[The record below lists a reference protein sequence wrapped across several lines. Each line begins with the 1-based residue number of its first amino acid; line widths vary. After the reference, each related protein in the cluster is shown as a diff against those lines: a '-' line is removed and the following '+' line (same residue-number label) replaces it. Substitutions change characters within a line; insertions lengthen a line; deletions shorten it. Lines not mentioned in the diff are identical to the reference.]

1 MKRILK
7 YLKPY
12 TLAIICVVILVF
24 FQSQSELALPDYMS
38 NIVTYGIQFGGIE
51 DTNVMA
57 LTKDTYQKVIL
68 LSGDE
73 NIQEAFE
80 KIEVNSNSKL
90 IEKYPL
96 LSQEDIYVKKEH
108 VNVDLTDELFIIS
121 ALNNYAIELP
131 ANTTIEQLLQDEQ
144 TKDLIITKI
153 HEATSNL
160 TTENIQQVS
169 LMAVKNEYQLLG
181 MNTFAIQMNY
191 ILKEGGYMLLI
202 ALLCS
207 ACAIGGGYLS
217 SKVAI
222 SSTKKLRKD
231 VFEKV
236 QNFSTNE
243 YSKFSCA
250 SLITRTTN
258 DIQQV
263 QQIIQMM
270 LRIVLFAPMM
280 GIGSL
285 IKVFRYPQ
293 MLWILAV
300 CIIIIITIFVITF
313 TITMPK
319 FSKIQKTVDKINL
332 ILREFLDGMLVIR
345 AFNTQKY
352 EEERFN
358 EANKDITK
366 LNLFV
371 NRVMSSVMPL
381 ITFVMNGVTVVI
393 VWVAAT
399 QIDKGV
405 MEIGSMLAFIQYAMH
420 VLMSF
425 MIVAMISIMIPRSA
439 ISAKRIFEVLDTDLS
454 IVDPL
459 EPKVL
464 SDNNQIIFDHVSFK
478 YPNAQEDVLTD
489 INFTADPGETIAFI
503 GSTGSGKSTLI
514 NLIPRFY
521 DVTCG
526 SITIGGIDI
535 RDIKQE
541 DLRAKIGYVPQ
552 KGILFSGDI
561 ESNLR
566 FADENA
572 SMENINTAIEVS
584 QSKEFIDN
592 KPEGIKYSIAQGGT
606 NVSGGQK
613 QRLSIARAITKQP
626 AIYIFDDSF
635 SALDYKTDAALRQAL
650 QKLVDKTNAM
660 VFIVAQR
667 ISTIMH
673 ADKIIVLD
681 EGKMVG
687 IGKHEELLE
696 NCPVYKE
703 IALSQLSK
711 EELA

>member
-1 MKRILK
+1 MKRIIK

-12 TLAIICVVILVF
+12 TLAIICVIILVF
-24 FQSQSELALPDYMS
+24 FQSQSELALPDRMS

-57 LTKDTYQKVIL
+57 LTADTYQKVIL
-68 LSGDE
+68 LSDDE
-73 NIQEAFE
+73 NISEAFDKVE
-80 KIEVNSNSKL
+80 ANSNSKL

-96 LSQEDIYVKKEH
+96 LSIEDIYIRKDNI
-108 VNVDLTDELFIIS
+108 NVDLTDELFIIS
-121 ALNNYAIELP
+121 ALNNYPQDNIY
-131 ANTTIEQLLQDEQ
+131 QLLQDEQ
-144 TKDLIITKI
+144 TKQKIINDI
-153 HEATSNL
+153 LEASSNL
-160 TTENIQQVS
+160 TSDNIKQVA
-169 LMAVKNEYQLLG
+169 LMYIQHEYQLLG
-181 MNTFAIQMNY
+181 MNTFAIQMGY

-207 ACAIGGGYLS
+207 ICAIGGGYLS
-217 SKVAI
+217 SRVAI

-236 QNFSTNE
+236 QSFSTSE

-263 QQIIQMM
+263 QQIIQML

-293 MLWILAV
+293 MLWILALCIV
-300 CIIIIITIFVITF
+300 IIILVFIMTF
-313 TITMPK
+313 ALTMPK

-352 EEERFN
+352 EEERFD
-358 EANKDITK
+358 EANKAITS

-381 ITFVMNGVTVVI
+381 ITFIMNAITIII

-439 ISAKRIFEVLDTDLS
+439 ISAKRIFEVLDTELS
-454 IVDPL
+454 IKDPK
-459 EPKVL
+459 EPKHL
-464 SDNNQIIFDHVSFK
+464 NDNKQIIFDHVSFK
-478 YPNAQEDVLTD
+478 YPNAQDEVLSD
-489 INFTADPGETIAFI
+489 ISFTVDPGETIAFI

-514 NLIPRFY
+514 NLLPRFY
-521 DVTCG
+521 DVTSG
-526 SITIGGIDI
+526 AITIGGIN
-535 RDIKQE
+535 IKDVSQKE
-541 DLRAKIGYVPQ
+541 LRSRIGYIPQ
-552 KGILFSGDI
+552 KAILFSGDI

-572 SMENINTAIEVS
+572 SMDNINTAIEVS
-584 QSKEFIDN
+584 QSKEFIDS
-592 KPEGIKYSIAQGGT
+592 KKEGIKYNIAQGGT

-626 AIYIFDDSF
+626 DIYIFDDSF
-635 SALDYKTDAALRQAL
+635 SALDYKTDVALRQAL
-650 QKLVDKTNAM
+650 NKLVEQSHAM

-681 EGKMVG
+681 EGKMAG
-687 IGKHEELLE
+687 IGTHEQLLK

-703 IALSQLSK
+703 IALSQLSL
-711 EELA
+711 EELE

>member
-1 MKRILK
+1 MKRIIK

-12 TLAIICVVILVF
+12 TLAIICVIILVF
-24 FQSQSELALPDYMS
+24 FQSQSELALPDRMS

-57 LTKDTYQKVIL
+57 LTADTYQKVIL
-68 LSGDE
+68 LSDDE
-73 NIQEAFE
+73 NISEAFDKVE
-80 KIEVNSNSKL
+80 ANSNSKL

-96 LSQEDIYVKKEH
+96 LSIEDIYIRKDNI
-108 VNVDLTDELFIIS
+108 NVDLTDELFIIS
-121 ALNNYAIELP
+121 ALNNYPQDNIY
-131 ANTTIEQLLQDEQ
+131 QLLQDEQ
-144 TKDLIITKI
+144 TKQKIINDI
-153 HEATSNL
+153 HEASSNL
-160 TTENIQQVS
+160 TSDNIKQVA
-169 LMAVKNEYQLLG
+169 LMYIQHEYQLLG
-181 MNTFAIQMNY
+181 MNTFAIQMGY

-207 ACAIGGGYLS
+207 MCAIGGGYLS

-222 SSTKKLRKD
+222 ASTKKLRKD

-236 QNFSTNE
+236 QSFSTSE

-263 QQIIQMM
+263 QQIIQML

-293 MLWILAV
+293 MLWILALCIV
-300 CIIIIITIFVITF
+300 IIILVFIMTF
-313 TITMPK
+313 ALTMPK

-345 AFNTQKY
+345 AFNTQEY
-352 EEERFN
+352 EEERFD
-358 EANKDITK
+358 EANKAITS

-381 ITFVMNGVTVVI
+381 ITFIMNAITVII

-439 ISAKRIFEVLDTDLS
+439 ISAKRIFEVLDTELS
-454 IVDPL
+454 IKDPK
-459 EPKVL
+459 EPKHL
-464 SDNNQIIFDHVSFK
+464 NDNKQIIFDHVSFK
-478 YPNAQEDVLTD
+478 YPNAQDEVLSD
-489 INFTADPGETIAFI
+489 ISFTVDPGETIAFI

-514 NLIPRFY
+514 NLLPRFY
-521 DVTCG
+521 DVTSG
-526 SITIGGIDI
+526 AITIVGIN
-535 RDIKQE
+535 IKDVSQKE
-541 DLRAKIGYVPQ
+541 LRSRIGYIPH
-552 KGILFSGDI
+552 KAILFSGDI

-572 SMENINTAIEVS
+572 SMDNINTAIEV
-584 QSKEFIDN
+584 
-592 KPEGIKYSIAQGGT
+592 
-606 NVSGGQK
+606 
-613 QRLSIARAITKQP
+613 
-626 AIYIFDDSF
+626 
-635 SALDYKTDAALRQAL
+635 
-650 QKLVDKTNAM
+650 
-660 VFIVAQR
+660 
-667 ISTIMH
+667 
-673 ADKIIVLD
+673 
-681 EGKMVG
+681 
-687 IGKHEELLE
+687 
-696 NCPVYKE
+696 
-703 IALSQLSK
+703 
-711 EELA
+711 

>member
-1 MKRILK
+1 MKRIIK

-12 TLAIICVVILVF
+12 TLAIICVIILVF
-24 FQSQSELALPDYMS
+24 FQSQSELALPDRMS

-57 LTKDTYQKVIL
+57 LTADTYQKVIL
-68 LSGDE
+68 LSDDE
-73 NIQEAFE
+73 NISEAFV
-80 KIEVNSNSKL
+80 KVQANSNSKL

-96 LSQEDIYVKKEH
+96 LSIEDIYVRKDNI
-108 VNVDLTDELFIIS
+108 NVDLTDELFIIS
-121 ALNNYAIELP
+121 ALNNYPQDNIY
-131 ANTTIEQLLQDEQ
+131 QLLQDEQ
-144 TKDLIITKI
+144 TKQKIINDI
-153 HEATSNL
+153 YEQSSNL
-160 TTENIQQVS
+160 TNDNIKQVA
-169 LMAVKNEYQLLG
+169 LMYIQHEYQLLG
-181 MNTFAIQMNY
+181 MNTFAIQMGY

-207 ACAIGGGYLS
+207 MCAIGGGYLS

-222 SSTKKLRKD
+222 ASTKKLRKD

-236 QNFSTNE
+236 QSFSTSE

-263 QQIIQMM
+263 QQIIQML

-293 MLWILAV
+293 MLWILALCIV
-300 CIIIIITIFVITF
+300 IIILVFIMTF
-313 TITMPK
+313 ALTMPK

-352 EEERFN
+352 EEERFD
-358 EANKDITK
+358 EANKTITS

-381 ITFVMNGVTVVI
+381 ITFIMNAITVII

-439 ISAKRIFEVLDTDLS
+439 ISAKRIFEVLDTELS
-454 IVDPL
+454 ITDPK
-459 EPKVL
+459 EPKHL
-464 SDNNQIIFDHVSFK
+464 NDNKQIIFDHVSFK
-478 YPNAQEDVLTD
+478 YPNAQDEVLSD
-489 INFTADPGETIAFI
+489 ISFTVDPGETIAFI

-514 NLIPRFY
+514 NLLPRFY
-521 DVTCG
+521 DVTSG
-526 SITIGGIDI
+526 AITIGGIN
-535 RDIKQE
+535 IKDVSQKE
-541 DLRAKIGYVPQ
+541 LRSRIGYIPQ
-552 KGILFSGDI
+552 KAILFSGDI

-572 SMENINTAIEVS
+572 SMDNINTAIEVS
-584 QSKEFIDN
+584 QSKEFIDS
-592 KPEGIKYSIAQGGT
+592 KKEGIKYNIAQGGT

-626 AIYIFDDSF
+626 DIYIFDDSF
-635 SALDYKTDAALRQAL
+635 SALDYKTDVALRQAL
-650 QKLVDKTNAM
+650 NKLVEQSHAM

-681 EGKMVG
+681 EGKMAG
-687 IGKHEELLE
+687 IGTHEQLLK

-703 IALSQLSK
+703 IALSQLSL
-711 EELA
+711 EELE

>member
-1 MKRILK
+1 MKRIIK

-12 TLAIICVVILVF
+12 TLAIICVIILVF
-24 FQSQSELALPDYMS
+24 FQSQSELALPDRMS

-57 LTKDTYQKVIL
+57 LTADTYQKVIL
-68 LSGDE
+68 LSDDE
-73 NIQEAFE
+73 NISEAFV
-80 KIEVNSNSKL
+80 KVQANSNSKL

-96 LSQEDIYVKKEH
+96 LSIEDIYIRKDNI
-108 VNVDLTDELFIIS
+108 NVDLTDELFIIS
-121 ALNNYAIELP
+121 ALNNYPQDNIY
-131 ANTTIEQLLQDEQ
+131 QLLQDEQ
-144 TKDLIITKI
+144 TKQKIINDI
-153 HEATSNL
+153 YEQSSNL
-160 TTENIQQVS
+160 TNDNIKQVA
-169 LMAVKNEYQLLG
+169 LMYIQHEYQLLG
-181 MNTFAIQMNY
+181 MNTFAIQMGY

-207 ACAIGGGYLS
+207 MCAIGGGYLS

-222 SSTKKLRKD
+222 ASTKKLRKD

-236 QNFSTNE
+236 QSFSTSE

-263 QQIIQMM
+263 QQIIQML

-293 MLWILAV
+293 MLWILALCIV
-300 CIIIIITIFVITF
+300 IIILVFIMTF
-313 TITMPK
+313 ALTMPK

-345 AFNTQKY
+345 AFNTQEY
-352 EEERFN
+352 EEERFD
-358 EANKDITK
+358 EANKAITS

-381 ITFVMNGVTVVI
+381 ITFIMNAITIII

-439 ISAKRIFEVLDTDLS
+439 ISAKRIFEVLDTELS
-454 IVDPL
+454 ITDPK
-459 EPKVL
+459 EPKHL
-464 SDNNQIIFDHVSFK
+464 NDNKQIIFDHVSFK
-478 YPNAQEDVLTD
+478 YPNAQDEVLSD
-489 INFTADPGETIAFI
+489 ISFTVDPGETIAFI

-514 NLIPRFY
+514 NLLPRFY
-521 DVTCG
+521 DVTSG
-526 SITIGGIDI
+526 AITIGGIN
-535 RDIKQE
+535 IKDVSQKE
-541 DLRAKIGYVPQ
+541 LRSRIGYIPQ
-552 KGILFSGDI
+552 KAILFSGDI

-572 SMENINTAIEVS
+572 SMDNINTAIEVS
-584 QSKEFIDN
+584 QSKEFIDS
-592 KPEGIKYSIAQGGT
+592 KKEGLKYNIAQGGT

-626 AIYIFDDSF
+626 DIYIFDDSF
-635 SALDYKTDAALRQAL
+635 SALDYKTDVALRQAL
-650 QKLVDKTNAM
+650 NKLVEQSHAM

-681 EGKMVG
+681 EGKMAG
-687 IGKHEELLE
+687 IGTHEQLLK

-703 IALSQLSK
+703 IALSQLSL
-711 EELA
+711 EELE

>member
-1 MKRILK
+1 MKRIIK

-12 TLAIICVVILVF
+12 TLAIICVIILVF
-24 FQSQSELALPDYMS
+24 FQSQSELALPDRMS

-57 LTKDTYQKVIL
+57 LTADTYQKVIL
-68 LSGDE
+68 LSDDE
-73 NIQEAFE
+73 NISEAFDKVE
-80 KIEVNSNSKL
+80 ANSNSKL

-96 LSQEDIYVKKEH
+96 LSIEDIYIRKDNI
-108 VNVDLTDELFIIS
+108 NVDLTDELFIIS
-121 ALNNYAIELP
+121 ALNNYPQDNIY
-131 ANTTIEQLLQDEQ
+131 QLLQDEQ
-144 TKDLIITKI
+144 TKQKIINDI
-153 HEATSNL
+153 YEQSSNL
-160 TTENIQQVS
+160 TNDNIKQVA
-169 LMAVKNEYQLLG
+169 LMYIQHEYQLLG
-181 MNTFAIQMNY
+181 MNTFAIQMGY

-207 ACAIGGGYLS
+207 MCAIGGGYLS

-222 SSTKKLRKD
+222 ASTKKLRKD

-236 QNFSTNE
+236 QSFSTSE

-263 QQIIQMM
+263 QQIIQML

-293 MLWILAV
+293 MLWILALCIV
-300 CIIIIITIFVITF
+300 IIILVFIMTF
-313 TITMPK
+313 ALTMPK

-345 AFNTQKY
+345 AFNTQEY
-352 EEERFN
+352 EEERFD
-358 EANKDITK
+358 EANKAITS

-381 ITFVMNGVTVVI
+381 ITFIMNAITVII

-439 ISAKRIFEVLDTDLS
+439 ISAKRIFEVLDTELS
-454 IVDPL
+454 IKDPK
-459 EPKVL
+459 EPKHL
-464 SDNNQIIFDHVSFK
+464 NDNKQIIFDHVSFK
-478 YPNAQEDVLTD
+478 YPNAQDEVLSD
-489 INFTADPGETIAFI
+489 ISFTVDPGETIAFI

-514 NLIPRFY
+514 NLLPRFY
-521 DVTCG
+521 DVTSG
-526 SITIGGIDI
+526 AITIGGIN
-535 RDIKQE
+535 IKDVSQKE
-541 DLRAKIGYVPQ
+541 LRSRIGYIPQ
-552 KGILFSGDI
+552 KAILFSGDI

-572 SMENINTAIEVS
+572 SMDNINTAIEVS
-584 QSKEFIDN
+584 QSKEFIDS
-592 KPEGIKYSIAQGGT
+592 KKEGLKYNIAQGGT

-626 AIYIFDDSF
+626 DIYIFDDSF
-635 SALDYKTDAALRQAL
+635 SALDYKTDVALRQAL
-650 QKLVDKTNAM
+650 NKLVEQSHAM

-681 EGKMVG
+681 EGKMAG
-687 IGKHEELLE
+687 IGTHEQLLK

-703 IALSQLSK
+703 IALSQLSL
-711 EELA
+711 EELE

>member
-1 MKRILK
+1 MKRIIK

-12 TLAIICVVILVF
+12 TLAIICVIILVF
-24 FQSQSELALPDYMS
+24 FQSQSELALPDRMS

-57 LTKDTYQKVIL
+57 LTADTYQKVIL
-68 LSGDE
+68 LSDDE
-73 NIQEAFE
+73 NISEAFDKVE
-80 KIEVNSNSKL
+80 ANSNSKL

-96 LSQEDIYVKKEH
+96 LSIEDIYIRKDNI
-108 VNVDLTDELFIIS
+108 NVDLTDELFIIS
-121 ALNNYAIELP
+121 ALNNYPQDNIY
-131 ANTTIEQLLQDEQ
+131 QLLQDEQ
-144 TKDLIITKI
+144 TKQKIINDI
-153 HEATSNL
+153 YEQSSNL
-160 TTENIQQVS
+160 TNDNIKQVA
-169 LMAVKNEYQLLG
+169 LIYIQHEYQLLG
-181 MNTFAIQMNY
+181 MNTFAIQMGY

-207 ACAIGGGYLS
+207 MCAIGGGYLS

-222 SSTKKLRKD
+222 ASTKKLRKD

-236 QNFSTNE
+236 QSFSTSE

-263 QQIIQMM
+263 QQIIQML

-293 MLWILAV
+293 MLWILALCIV
-300 CIIIIITIFVITF
+300 IIILVFIMTF
-313 TITMPK
+313 ALTMPK

-345 AFNTQKY
+345 AFNTQEY
-352 EEERFN
+352 EEERFD
-358 EANKDITK
+358 EANKAITS

-381 ITFVMNGVTVVI
+381 ITFIMNAITIII

-439 ISAKRIFEVLDTDLS
+439 ISAKRIFEVLDTELS
-454 IVDPL
+454 ITDPK
-459 EPKVL
+459 EPKHL
-464 SDNNQIIFDHVSFK
+464 NDNKQIIFDHVSFK
-478 YPNAQEDVLTD
+478 YPNAQDEVLSD
-489 INFTADPGETIAFI
+489 ISFTVDPGETIAFI

-514 NLIPRFY
+514 NLLPRFY
-521 DVTCG
+521 DVTSG
-526 SITIGGIDI
+526 AITIGGIN
-535 RDIKQE
+535 IKDVSQKE
-541 DLRAKIGYVPQ
+541 LRSRIGYIPQ
-552 KGILFSGDI
+552 KAILFSGDI

-572 SMENINTAIEVS
+572 SMDNINTAIEVS
-584 QSKEFIDN
+584 QSKEFIDS
-592 KPEGIKYSIAQGGT
+592 KKEGLKYNIAQGGT

-626 AIYIFDDSF
+626 DIYIFDDSF
-635 SALDYKTDAALRQAL
+635 SALDYKTDVALRQAL
-650 QKLVDKTNAM
+650 NKLVEQSHAM

-681 EGKMVG
+681 EGKMAG
-687 IGKHEELLE
+687 IGTHEQLLK

-703 IALSQLSK
+703 IALSQLSL
-711 EELA
+711 EELE

>member
-1 MKRILK
+1 MKRIIK

-12 TLAIICVVILVF
+12 TLAIICVIILVF
-24 FQSQSELALPDYMS
+24 FQSQSELALPDRMS

-57 LTKDTYQKVIL
+57 LTADTYQKVIL
-68 LSGDE
+68 LSDDE
-73 NIQEAFE
+73 NISEAFV
-80 KIEVNSNSKL
+80 KVQANSNSKL

-96 LSQEDIYVKKEH
+96 LSIEDIYVRKDNI
-108 VNVDLTDELFIIS
+108 NVDLTDELFIIS
-121 ALNNYAIELP
+121 ALNNYPQDNIY
-131 ANTTIEQLLQDEQ
+131 QLLQDEQ
-144 TKDLIITKI
+144 TKQKIINDI
-153 HEATSNL
+153 HEASSNL
-160 TTENIQQVS
+160 TSDNIKQVA
-169 LMAVKNEYQLLG
+169 LMYIQHEYQLLG
-181 MNTFAIQMNY
+181 MNTFAIQMGY

-207 ACAIGGGYLS
+207 ICAIGGGYLS

-222 SSTKKLRKD
+222 ASTKKLRKD

-236 QNFSTNE
+236 QSFSTSE

-263 QQIIQMM
+263 QQIIQML

-293 MLWILAV
+293 MLWILALCIV
-300 CIIIIITIFVITF
+300 IIILVFIMTF
-313 TITMPK
+313 ALTMPK

-345 AFNTQKY
+345 AFNTQEY
-352 EEERFN
+352 EEERFD
-358 EANKDITK
+358 EANKAITS

-381 ITFVMNGVTVVI
+381 ITFIMNAITIII

-425 MIVAMISIMIPRSA
+425 MIVAMISIMILRSA
-439 ISAKRIFEVLDTDLS
+439 ISAKRIFEVLDTELS
-454 IVDPL
+454 ITDPK
-459 EPKVL
+459 EPKHL
-464 SDNNQIIFDHVSFK
+464 NDNKQIIFDHVSFK
-478 YPNAQEDVLTD
+478 YPNAQDEVLSD
-489 INFTADPGETIAFI
+489 ISFTVDPGETIAFI

-514 NLIPRFY
+514 NLLPRFY
-521 DVTCG
+521 DVTSG
-526 SITIGGIDI
+526 AITIGGIN
-535 RDIKQE
+535 IKDVSQKE
-541 DLRAKIGYVPQ
+541 LRSRIGYIPQ
-552 KGILFSGDI
+552 KAILFSGDI

-572 SMENINTAIEVS
+572 SMDNINTAIEVS
-584 QSKEFIDN
+584 QSKEFIDS
-592 KPEGIKYSIAQGGT
+592 KKEGLKYNIAQGGT

-626 AIYIFDDSF
+626 DIYIFDDSF
-635 SALDYKTDAALRQAL
+635 SALDYKTDVALRQAL
-650 QKLVDKTNAM
+650 NKLVEQSHAM

-681 EGKMVG
+681 EGKMAG
-687 IGKHEELLE
+687 IGTHEQLLK

-703 IALSQLSK
+703 IALSQLSL
-711 EELA
+711 EELE

>member
-1 MKRILK
+1 MKRIIK

-12 TLAIICVVILVF
+12 TLAIICVIILVF
-24 FQSQSELALPDYMS
+24 FQSQSELALPDRMS

-57 LTKDTYQKVIL
+57 LTADTYQKVIL
-68 LSGDE
+68 LSDDE
-73 NIQEAFE
+73 NISDAFV
-80 KIEVNSNSKL
+80 KVQANSNSKL

-96 LSQEDIYVKKEH
+96 LSIEDIYVRKDNI
-108 VNVDLTDELFIIS
+108 NVDLTDELFIIS
-121 ALNNYAIELP
+121 ALNNYPQDNIY
-131 ANTTIEQLLQDEQ
+131 QLLQDEQ
-144 TKDLIITKI
+144 TKQKIINDI
-153 HEATSNL
+153 YEQSSNL
-160 TTENIQQVS
+160 TNDNIKQVA
-169 LMAVKNEYQLLG
+169 LMYIQHEYQLLG
-181 MNTFAIQMNY
+181 MNTFAIQMGY

-207 ACAIGGGYLS
+207 MCAIGGGYLS

-222 SSTKKLRKD
+222 ASTKKLRKD

-236 QNFSTNE
+236 QSFSTSE

-263 QQIIQMM
+263 QQIIQML

-293 MLWILAV
+293 MLWILALCIV
-300 CIIIIITIFVITF
+300 IIILVFIMTF
-313 TITMPK
+313 ALTMPK

-352 EEERFN
+352 EEERFD
-358 EANKDITK
+358 EANKTITS

-381 ITFVMNGVTVVI
+381 ITFIMNAITIII

-439 ISAKRIFEVLDTDLS
+439 ISAKRIFEVLDTELS
-454 IVDPL
+454 ITDPK
-459 EPKVL
+459 EPKHL
-464 SDNNQIIFDHVSFK
+464 NDNKQIIFDHVSFK
-478 YPNAQEDVLTD
+478 YPNAQDEVLSD
-489 INFTADPGETIAFI
+489 ISFTVDPGETIAFI

-514 NLIPRFY
+514 NLLPRFY
-521 DVTCG
+521 DVTSG
-526 SITIGGIDI
+526 AITIGGIN
-535 RDIKQE
+535 IKDVSQKE
-541 DLRAKIGYVPQ
+541 LRSRIGYIPQ
-552 KGILFSGDI
+552 KAILFSGDI

-572 SMENINTAIEVS
+572 SMDNINTAIEVS
-584 QSKEFIDN
+584 QSKEFIDS
-592 KPEGIKYSIAQGGT
+592 KKEGLKYNIAQGGT

-626 AIYIFDDSF
+626 DIYIFDDSF
-635 SALDYKTDAALRQAL
+635 SALDYKTDVALRQAL
-650 QKLVDKTNAM
+650 NKLVEQSHAM

-681 EGKMVG
+681 EGKMAG
-687 IGKHEELLE
+687 IGTHEQLLK

-703 IALSQLSK
+703 IALSQLSL
-711 EELA
+711 EELE

>member
-1 MKRILK
+1 MKRIIK

-12 TLAIICVVILVF
+12 TLAIICVIILVF
-24 FQSQSELALPDYMS
+24 FQSQSELALPDRMS

-57 LTKDTYQKVIL
+57 LTADTYQKVIL
-68 LSGDE
+68 LSDDE
-73 NIQEAFE
+73 NISEAFV
-80 KIEVNSNSKL
+80 KVQANSNSKL

-96 LSQEDIYVKKEH
+96 LSIEDIYVRKDNI
-108 VNVDLTDELFIIS
+108 NVDLTDELFIIS
-121 ALNNYAIELP
+121 ALNNYPQDNIY
-131 ANTTIEQLLQDEQ
+131 QLLQDEQ
-144 TKDLIITKI
+144 TKQKIINDI
-153 HEATSNL
+153 YEQSSNL
-160 TTENIQQVS
+160 TNDNIKQVA
-169 LMAVKNEYQLLG
+169 LMYIQHEYQLLG
-181 MNTFAIQMNY
+181 MNTFAIQMGY

-207 ACAIGGGYLS
+207 MCAIGGGYLS

-222 SSTKKLRKD
+222 ASTKKLRKD

-236 QNFSTNE
+236 QSFSTSE

-263 QQIIQMM
+263 QQIIQML

-293 MLWILAV
+293 MLWILALCIV
-300 CIIIIITIFVITF
+300 IIILVFIMTF
-313 TITMPK
+313 ALTMPK

-345 AFNTQKY
+345 AFNTQEY
-352 EEERFN
+352 EEERFD
-358 EANKDITK
+358 EANKAITS

-381 ITFVMNGVTVVI
+381 ITFIMNAITVII

-439 ISAKRIFEVLDTDLS
+439 ISAKRIFEVLDTELS
-454 IVDPL
+454 ITDPK
-459 EPKVL
+459 EPKHL
-464 SDNNQIIFDHVSFK
+464 NDNKQIIFDHVSFK
-478 YPNAQEDVLTD
+478 YPNAQDEVLSD
-489 INFTADPGETIAFI
+489 ISFTVDPGETIAFI

-514 NLIPRFY
+514 NLLPRFY
-521 DVTCG
+521 DVTSG
-526 SITIGGIDI
+526 AITIGGIN
-535 RDIKQE
+535 IKDVSQKE
-541 DLRAKIGYVPQ
+541 LRSRIGYIPQ
-552 KGILFSGDI
+552 KAILFSGDI

-572 SMENINTAIEVS
+572 SMDNINTAIEVS
-584 QSKEFIDN
+584 QSKEFIDS
-592 KPEGIKYSIAQGGT
+592 KKEGLKYNIAQGGT

-626 AIYIFDDSF
+626 DIYIFDDSF
-635 SALDYKTDAALRQAL
+635 SALDYKTDVALRQAL
-650 QKLVDKTNAM
+650 NKLVEQSHAM

-681 EGKMVG
+681 EGKMAG
-687 IGKHEELLE
+687 IGTHEQLLK

-703 IALSQLSK
+703 IALSQLSL
-711 EELA
+711 EELE

>member
-1 MKRILK
+1 MKRIIK

-12 TLAIICVVILVF
+12 TLAIICVIILVF
-24 FQSQSELALPDYMS
+24 FQSQSELALPDRMS

-57 LTKDTYQKVIL
+57 LTADTYQKVIL
-68 LSGDE
+68 LSDDE
-73 NIQEAFE
+73 NISEAFDKVE
-80 KIEVNSNSKL
+80 ANSNSKL

-96 LSQEDIYVKKEH
+96 LSIEDIYIRKDNI
-108 VNVDLTDELFIIS
+108 NVDLTDELFIIS
-121 ALNNYAIELP
+121 ALNNYPQDNIY
-131 ANTTIEQLLQDEQ
+131 QLLQDEQ
-144 TKDLIITKI
+144 TKQKIINDI
-153 HEATSNL
+153 HEASSNL
-160 TTENIQQVS
+160 TSDNIKQVA
-169 LMAVKNEYQLLG
+169 LMYIQHEYQLLG
-181 MNTFAIQMNY
+181 MNTFAIQMGY

-207 ACAIGGGYLS
+207 MCAIGGGYLS

-222 SSTKKLRKD
+222 ASTKKLRKD

-236 QNFSTNE
+236 QSFSTSE

-263 QQIIQMM
+263 QQIIQML

-293 MLWILAV
+293 MLWILALCIV
-300 CIIIIITIFVITF
+300 IIILVFIMTF
-313 TITMPK
+313 ALTMPK

-345 AFNTQKY
+345 AFNTQEY
-352 EEERFN
+352 EEERFD
-358 EANKDITK
+358 EANKAITS

-381 ITFVMNGVTVVI
+381 ITFIMNAITIII

-439 ISAKRIFEVLDTDLS
+439 ISAKRIFEVLDTELS
-454 IVDPL
+454 ITDPK
-459 EPKVL
+459 EPKHL
-464 SDNNQIIFDHVSFK
+464 NDNKQIIFDHVSFK
-478 YPNAQEDVLTD
+478 YPNAQDEVLSD
-489 INFTADPGETIAFI
+489 ISFTVDPGETIAFI

-514 NLIPRFY
+514 NLLPRFY
-521 DVTCG
+521 DVTSG
-526 SITIGGIDI
+526 AITIGGIN
-535 RDIKQE
+535 IKDVSQKE
-541 DLRAKIGYVPQ
+541 LRSRIGYIPQ
-552 KGILFSGDI
+552 KAILFSGDI

-572 SMENINTAIEVS
+572 SMDNINTAIEVS
-584 QSKEFIDN
+584 QSKEFIDS
-592 KPEGIKYSIAQGGT
+592 KKEGLKYNIAQGGT

-626 AIYIFDDSF
+626 DIYIFDDSF
-635 SALDYKTDAALRQAL
+635 SALDYKTDVALRQAL
-650 QKLVDKTNAM
+650 NKLVEQSHAM

-681 EGKMVG
+681 EGKMAG
-687 IGKHEELLE
+687 IGTHEQLLK

-703 IALSQLSK
+703 IALSQLSL
-711 EELA
+711 EELE

>member
-1 MKRILK
+1 MKRIIK

-12 TLAIICVVILVF
+12 TLAIICVIILVF
-24 FQSQSELALPDYMS
+24 FQSQSELALPDRMS

-57 LTKDTYQKVIL
+57 LTADTYQKVIL
-68 LSGDE
+68 LSDDE
-73 NIQEAFE
+73 NISEAFDKVE
-80 KIEVNSNSKL
+80 ANSNSKL

-96 LSQEDIYVKKEH
+96 LSIEDIYIRKDNI
-108 VNVDLTDELFIIS
+108 NVDLTDELFIIS
-121 ALNNYAIELP
+121 ALNNYPQDNIY
-131 ANTTIEQLLQDEQ
+131 QLLQDEQ
-144 TKDLIITKI
+144 TKQKIINDI
-153 HEATSNL
+153 YEQSSNL
-160 TTENIQQVS
+160 TNDNIKQVA
-169 LMAVKNEYQLLG
+169 LMYIQHEYQLLG
-181 MNTFAIQMNY
+181 MNTFAIQMGY

-207 ACAIGGGYLS
+207 MCAIGGGYLS

-222 SSTKKLRKD
+222 ASTKKLRKD

-236 QNFSTNE
+236 QSFSTSE

-263 QQIIQMM
+263 QQIIQML

-293 MLWILAV
+293 MLWILALCIV
-300 CIIIIITIFVITF
+300 IIILVFIMTF
-313 TITMPK
+313 ALTMPK

-345 AFNTQKY
+345 AFNTQEY
-352 EEERFN
+352 EEERFD
-358 EANKDITK
+358 EANKAITS

-381 ITFVMNGVTVVI
+381 ITFIMNAITIII

-439 ISAKRIFEVLDTDLS
+439 ISAKRIFEVLDTELS
-454 IVDPL
+454 ITDPK
-459 EPKVL
+459 EPKHL
-464 SDNNQIIFDHVSFK
+464 NDNKQIIFDHVSFK
-478 YPNAQEDVLTD
+478 YPNAQDEVLSD
-489 INFTADPGETIAFI
+489 ISFTVDPGETIAFI

-514 NLIPRFY
+514 NLLPRFY
-521 DVTCG
+521 DVTSG
-526 SITIGGIDI
+526 AITIGGIN
-535 RDIKQE
+535 IKDVSQKE
-541 DLRAKIGYVPQ
+541 LRSRIGYIPQ
-552 KGILFSGDI
+552 KAILFSGDI

-572 SMENINTAIEVS
+572 SMDNINTAIEVS
-584 QSKEFIDN
+584 QSKEFIDS
-592 KPEGIKYSIAQGGT
+592 KKEGLKYNIAQGGT

-626 AIYIFDDSF
+626 DIYIFDDSF
-635 SALDYKTDAALRQAL
+635 SALDYKTDVALRQAL
-650 QKLVDKTNAM
+650 NKLVEQSHAM

-681 EGKMVG
+681 EGKMAG
-687 IGKHEELLE
+687 IGTHEQLLK

-703 IALSQLSK
+703 IALSQLSL
-711 EELA
+711 EELE

>member
-1 MKRILK
+1 MKRIIK

-12 TLAIICVVILVF
+12 TLAIICVIILVF
-24 FQSQSELALPDYMS
+24 FQSQSELALPDRMS

-57 LTKDTYQKVIL
+57 LTADTYQKVIL
-68 LSGDE
+68 LSDDE
-73 NIQEAFE
+73 NISEAFDKVE
-80 KIEVNSNSKL
+80 ANSNSKL

-96 LSQEDIYVKKEH
+96 LSIEDIYIRKDNI
-108 VNVDLTDELFIIS
+108 NVDLTDELFIIS
-121 ALNNYAIELP
+121 ALNNYPQDNIY
-131 ANTTIEQLLQDEQ
+131 QLLQDEQ
-144 TKDLIITKI
+144 TKQKIINDI
-153 HEATSNL
+153 HEASSNL
-160 TTENIQQVS
+160 TSDNIKQVA
-169 LMAVKNEYQLLG
+169 LMYIQHEYQLLG
-181 MNTFAIQMNY
+181 MNTFAIQMGY

-207 ACAIGGGYLS
+207 ICAIGGGYLS

-222 SSTKKLRKD
+222 ASTKKLRKD

-236 QNFSTNE
+236 QSFSTSE

-263 QQIIQMM
+263 QQIIQML

-293 MLWILAV
+293 MLWILAL
-300 CIIIIITIFVITF
+300 CIVVIILVFIMTF
-313 TITMPK
+313 ALTMPK

-345 AFNTQKY
+345 AFNTQEY
-352 EEERFN
+352 EEERFD
-358 EANKDITK
+358 EANKAITS

-381 ITFVMNGVTVVI
+381 ITFIMNAITIII

-439 ISAKRIFEVLDTDLS
+439 ISAKRIFEVLDTELS
-454 IVDPL
+454 ITDPK
-459 EPKVL
+459 EPKHL
-464 SDNNQIIFDHVSFK
+464 NDNKQIIFDHVSFK
-478 YPNAQEDVLTD
+478 YPNAQDEVLSD
-489 INFTADPGETIAFI
+489 ISFTVDPGETIAFI

-514 NLIPRFY
+514 NLLPRFY
-521 DVTCG
+521 DVTSG
-526 SITIGGIDI
+526 AITIGGIN
-535 RDIKQE
+535 IKDVSQKE
-541 DLRAKIGYVPQ
+541 LRSRIGYIPQ
-552 KGILFSGDI
+552 KAILFSGDI

-572 SMENINTAIEVS
+572 SMDNINTAIEVS
-584 QSKEFIDN
+584 QSKEFIDS
-592 KPEGIKYSIAQGGT
+592 KKEGLKYNIAQGGT

-626 AIYIFDDSF
+626 DIYIFDDSF
-635 SALDYKTDAALRQAL
+635 SALDYKTDVALRQAL
-650 QKLVDKTNAM
+650 NKLVEQSHAM

-681 EGKMVG
+681 EGKMAG
-687 IGKHEELLE
+687 IGTHEQLLK

-703 IALSQLSK
+703 IALSQLSL
-711 EELA
+711 EELE

>member
-1 MKRILK
+1 MKRIIK

-12 TLAIICVVILVF
+12 TLAIICVIILVF
-24 FQSQSELALPDYMS
+24 FQSQSELALPDRMS

-57 LTKDTYQKVIL
+57 LTADTYQKVIL
-68 LSGDE
+68 LSDDE
-73 NIQEAFE
+73 NISEAFDKVE
-80 KIEVNSNSKL
+80 ANSNSKL

-96 LSQEDIYVKKEH
+96 LSIEDIYVRKDNI
-108 VNVDLTDELFIIS
+108 NVDLTDELFIIS
-121 ALNNYAIELP
+121 ALNNYPQDNIY
-131 ANTTIEQLLQDEQ
+131 QLLQDEQ
-144 TKDLIITKI
+144 TKQKIINDI
-153 HEATSNL
+153 YEQSSNL
-160 TTENIQQVS
+160 TNDNIKQVA
-169 LMAVKNEYQLLG
+169 LMYIQHEYQLLG
-181 MNTFAIQMNY
+181 MNTFAIQMGY

-207 ACAIGGGYLS
+207 ICAIGGGYLS

-222 SSTKKLRKD
+222 ASTKKLRKD

-236 QNFSTNE
+236 QSFSTSE

-263 QQIIQMM
+263 QQIIQML

-293 MLWILAV
+293 MLWILALCIV
-300 CIIIIITIFVITF
+300 IIILVFIMTF
-313 TITMPK
+313 ALTMPK

-345 AFNTQKY
+345 AFNTQEY
-352 EEERFN
+352 EEERFD
-358 EANKDITK
+358 EANKAITS

-381 ITFVMNGVTVVI
+381 ITFIMNAITVII

-439 ISAKRIFEVLDTDLS
+439 ISAKRIFEVLDTELS
-454 IVDPL
+454 ITDPK
-459 EPKVL
+459 EPKHL
-464 SDNNQIIFDHVSFK
+464 NDNKQIIFDHVSFK
-478 YPNAQEDVLTD
+478 YPNAQDEVLSD
-489 INFTADPGETIAFI
+489 ISFTVDPGETIAFI

-514 NLIPRFY
+514 NLLPRFY
-521 DVTCG
+521 DVTSG
-526 SITIGGIDI
+526 AITIGGIN
-535 RDIKQE
+535 IKDVSQKE
-541 DLRAKIGYVPQ
+541 LRSRIGYIPQ
-552 KGILFSGDI
+552 KAILFSGDI

-566 FADENA
+566 FSDENA
-572 SMENINTAIEVS
+572 SMDNINTAIEVS
-584 QSKEFIDN
+584 QSKEFIDS
-592 KPEGIKYSIAQGGT
+592 KKEGLKYNIAQGGT

-626 AIYIFDDSF
+626 DIYIFDDSF
-635 SALDYKTDAALRQAL
+635 SALDYKTDVALRQAL
-650 QKLVDKTNAM
+650 NKLVEQSHAM

-681 EGKMVG
+681 EGKMAG
-687 IGKHEELLE
+687 IGTHEQLLK

-703 IALSQLSK
+703 IALSQLSL
-711 EELA
+711 EELE

>member
-1 MKRILK
+1 MKRIIK

-12 TLAIICVVILVF
+12 TLAIICVIILVF
-24 FQSQSELALPDYMS
+24 FQSQSELALPDRMS

-57 LTKDTYQKVIL
+57 LTADTYQKVIL
-68 LSGDE
+68 LSDDE
-73 NIQEAFE
+73 NISDAFV
-80 KIEVNSNSKL
+80 KVQANSNSKL

-96 LSQEDIYVKKEH
+96 LSIEDIYVRKDNI
-108 VNVDLTDELFIIS
+108 NVDLTDELFIIS
-121 ALNNYAIELP
+121 ALNNYPQDNIY
-131 ANTTIEQLLQDEQ
+131 QLLQDEQ
-144 TKDLIITKI
+144 TKQKIINDI
-153 HEATSNL
+153 YEQSSNL
-160 TTENIQQVS
+160 TNDNIKQVA
-169 LMAVKNEYQLLG
+169 LMYIQHEYQLLG
-181 MNTFAIQMNY
+181 MNTFAIQMGY

-207 ACAIGGGYLS
+207 MCAIGGGYLS

-222 SSTKKLRKD
+222 ASTKKLRKD

-236 QNFSTNE
+236 QSFSTSE

-263 QQIIQMM
+263 QQIIQML

-293 MLWILAV
+293 MLWILALCIV
-300 CIIIIITIFVITF
+300 IIILVFIMTF
-313 TITMPK
+313 ALTMPK

-345 AFNTQKY
+345 AFNTQEY
-352 EEERFN
+352 EEERFD
-358 EANKDITK
+358 EANKAITS

-381 ITFVMNGVTVVI
+381 ITFIMNAITIII

-439 ISAKRIFEVLDTDLS
+439 ISAKRIFEVLDTELS
-454 IVDPL
+454 ITDPK
-459 EPKVL
+459 EPKHL
-464 SDNNQIIFDHVSFK
+464 NDNKQIIFDHVSFK
-478 YPNAQEDVLTD
+478 YPNAQDEVLSD
-489 INFTADPGETIAFI
+489 ISFTVDPGETIAFI

-514 NLIPRFY
+514 NLLPRFY
-521 DVTCG
+521 DVTSG
-526 SITIGGIDI
+526 AITIGGIN
-535 RDIKQE
+535 IKDVSQKE
-541 DLRAKIGYVPQ
+541 LRSRIGYIPQ
-552 KGILFSGDI
+552 KAILFSGDI

-572 SMENINTAIEVS
+572 SMDNINTAIEVS
-584 QSKEFIDN
+584 QSKEFIDS
-592 KPEGIKYSIAQGGT
+592 KKEGLKYNIAQGGT

-626 AIYIFDDSF
+626 DIYIFDDSF
-635 SALDYKTDAALRQAL
+635 SALDYKTDVALRQAL
-650 QKLVDKTNAM
+650 NKLVEQSHAM

-681 EGKMVG
+681 EGKMAG
-687 IGKHEELLE
+687 IGTHEQLLK

-703 IALSQLSK
+703 IALSQLSL
-711 EELA
+711 EELE

>member
-1 MKRILK
+1 MKRIIK

-12 TLAIICVVILVF
+12 TLAIICVIILVF
-24 FQSQSELALPDYMS
+24 FQSQSELALPDRMS

-57 LTKDTYQKVIL
+57 LTADTYQKVIL
-68 LSGDE
+68 LSDDE
-73 NIQEAFE
+73 NISEAFDKVE
-80 KIEVNSNSKL
+80 ANSNSKL

-96 LSQEDIYVKKEH
+96 LSIEDIYIRKDNI
-108 VNVDLTDELFIIS
+108 NVDLTDELFIIS
-121 ALNNYAIELP
+121 ALNNYPQDNIY
-131 ANTTIEQLLQDEQ
+131 QLLQDEQ
-144 TKDLIITKI
+144 TKQKIINDI
-153 HEATSNL
+153 YEQSSNL
-160 TTENIQQVS
+160 TNDNIKQVA
-169 LMAVKNEYQLLG
+169 LMYIQHEYQLLG
-181 MNTFAIQMNY
+181 MNTFAIQMGY

-207 ACAIGGGYLS
+207 ICAIGGGYLS

-222 SSTKKLRKD
+222 ASTKKLRKD

-236 QNFSTNE
+236 QSFSTSE

-263 QQIIQMM
+263 QQIIQML

-293 MLWILAV
+293 MLWILALCIV
-300 CIIIIITIFVITF
+300 IIILVFIMTF
-313 TITMPK
+313 ALTMPK

-345 AFNTQKY
+345 AFNTQEY
-352 EEERFN
+352 EEERFD
-358 EANKDITK
+358 EANKAITS

-381 ITFVMNGVTVVI
+381 ITFIMNAITIII

-439 ISAKRIFEVLDTDLS
+439 ISAKRIFEVLDTELS
-454 IVDPL
+454 IKDPK
-459 EPKVL
+459 EPKHL
-464 SDNNQIIFDHVSFK
+464 NDNKQIIFDHVSFK
-478 YPNAQEDVLTD
+478 YPNAQDEVLSD
-489 INFTADPGETIAFI
+489 ISFTVDPGETIAFI

-514 NLIPRFY
+514 NLLPRFY
-521 DVTCG
+521 DVTSG
-526 SITIGGIDI
+526 AITIGGIN
-535 RDIKQE
+535 IKDVSQKE
-541 DLRAKIGYVPQ
+541 LRSRIGYIPQ
-552 KGILFSGDI
+552 KAILFSGDI

-572 SMENINTAIEVS
+572 SMDNINTAIEVS
-584 QSKEFIDN
+584 QSKEFIDS
-592 KPEGIKYSIAQGGT
+592 KKEGLKYNIAQGGT

-626 AIYIFDDSF
+626 DIYIFDDSF
-635 SALDYKTDAALRQAL
+635 SALDYKTDVALRQAL
-650 QKLVDKTNAM
+650 NKLVEQSHAM

-681 EGKMVG
+681 EGKMAG
-687 IGKHEELLE
+687 IGTHEQLLK

-703 IALSQLSK
+703 IALSQLSL
-711 EELA
+711 EELE

>member
-1 MKRILK
+1 MKRIIK

-12 TLAIICVVILVF
+12 TLAIICVIILVF
-24 FQSQSELALPDYMS
+24 FQSQSELALPDRMS

-57 LTKDTYQKVIL
+57 LTADTYQKVIL
-68 LSGDE
+68 LSDDE
-73 NIQEAFE
+73 NISEAFDKVE
-80 KIEVNSNSKL
+80 ANSNSKL

-96 LSQEDIYVKKEH
+96 LSIEDIYIRKDNI
-108 VNVDLTDELFIIS
+108 NVDLTDELFIIS
-121 ALNNYAIELP
+121 ALNNYPQDNIY
-131 ANTTIEQLLQDEQ
+131 QLLQDEQ
-144 TKDLIITKI
+144 TKQKIINDI
-153 HEATSNL
+153 YEQSSNL
-160 TTENIQQVS
+160 TNDNIKQVA
-169 LMAVKNEYQLLG
+169 LMYIQHEYQLLG
-181 MNTFAIQMNY
+181 MNTFAIQMGY

-207 ACAIGGGYLS
+207 MCAIGGGYLS

-222 SSTKKLRKD
+222 ASTKKLRKD

-236 QNFSTNE
+236 QSFSTSE

-263 QQIIQMM
+263 QQIIQML

-293 MLWILAV
+293 MLWILALCIV
-300 CIIIIITIFVITF
+300 IIILVFIMTF
-313 TITMPK
+313 ALTMPK

-345 AFNTQKY
+345 AFNTQEY
-352 EEERFN
+352 EEERFD
-358 EANKDITK
+358 EANKAITS

-381 ITFVMNGVTVVI
+381 ITFIMNAITIII

-420 VLMSF
+420 VLMS
-425 MIVAMISIMIPRSA
+425 AMISIMIPRSA
-439 ISAKRIFEVLDTDLS
+439 ISAKRIFEVLDTELS
-454 IVDPL
+454 ITDPK
-459 EPKVL
+459 EPKHL
-464 SDNNQIIFDHVSFK
+464 NDNKQIIFDHVSFK
-478 YPNAQEDVLTD
+478 YPNAQDEVLSD
-489 INFTADPGETIAFI
+489 ISFTVDPGETIAFI

-514 NLIPRFY
+514 NLLPRFY
-521 DVTCG
+521 DVTSG
-526 SITIGGIDI
+526 AITIGGIN
-535 RDIKQE
+535 IKDVSQKE
-541 DLRAKIGYVPQ
+541 LRSRIGYIPQ
-552 KGILFSGDI
+552 KAILFSGDI

-572 SMENINTAIEVS
+572 SMDNINTAIEVS
-584 QSKEFIDN
+584 QSKEFIDS
-592 KPEGIKYSIAQGGT
+592 KKEGLKYNIAQGGT

-626 AIYIFDDSF
+626 DIYIFDDSF
-635 SALDYKTDAALRQAL
+635 SALDYKTDVALRQAL
-650 QKLVDKTNAM
+650 NKLVEQSHAM

-681 EGKMVG
+681 EGKMAG
-687 IGKHEELLE
+687 IGTHEQLLK

-703 IALSQLSK
+703 IALSQLSL
-711 EELA
+711 EELE

>member
-1 MKRILK
+1 MKRIIK

-12 TLAIICVVILVF
+12 TLAIICVIILVF
-24 FQSQSELALPDYMS
+24 FQSQSELALPDRMS

-57 LTKDTYQKVIL
+57 LTADTYQKVIL
-68 LSGDE
+68 LSDDE
-73 NIQEAFE
+73 NISEAFV
-80 KIEVNSNSKL
+80 KVQANSNSKL

-96 LSQEDIYVKKEH
+96 LSIEDIYVRKDNI
-108 VNVDLTDELFIIS
+108 NVDLTDELFIIS
-121 ALNNYAIELP
+121 ALNNYPQDNIY
-131 ANTTIEQLLQDEQ
+131 QLLQDEQ
-144 TKDLIITKI
+144 TKQKIINDI
-153 HEATSNL
+153 HEASSNL
-160 TTENIQQVS
+160 TSDNIKQVA
-169 LMAVKNEYQLLG
+169 LMYIQHEYQLLG
-181 MNTFAIQMNY
+181 MNTFAIQMGY

-207 ACAIGGGYLS
+207 MCAIGGGYLS

-222 SSTKKLRKD
+222 ASTKKLRKD

-236 QNFSTNE
+236 QSFSTSE

-263 QQIIQMM
+263 QQIIQML

-293 MLWILAV
+293 MLWILALCIV
-300 CIIIIITIFVITF
+300 IIILVFIMTF
-313 TITMPK
+313 ALTMPK

-345 AFNTQKY
+345 AFNTQEY
-352 EEERFN
+352 EEERFD
-358 EANKDITK
+358 EANKAITS

-381 ITFVMNGVTVVI
+381 ITFIMNAITVII

-439 ISAKRIFEVLDTDLS
+439 ISAKRIFEVLDTELS
-454 IVDPL
+454 ITDPK
-459 EPKVL
+459 EPKHL
-464 SDNNQIIFDHVSFK
+464 NDNKQIIFDHVSFK
-478 YPNAQEDVLTD
+478 YPNAQDEVLSD
-489 INFTADPGETIAFI
+489 ISFTVDPGETIAFI

-514 NLIPRFY
+514 NLLPRFY
-521 DVTCG
+521 DVTSG
-526 SITIGGIDI
+526 AITIGGIN
-535 RDIKQE
+535 IKDVSQKE
-541 DLRAKIGYVPQ
+541 LRSRIGYIPQ
-552 KGILFSGDI
+552 KAILFSGDI

-572 SMENINTAIEVS
+572 SMDNINTAIEVS
-584 QSKEFIDN
+584 QSKEFIDS
-592 KPEGIKYSIAQGGT
+592 KKEGLKYNIAQGGT

-626 AIYIFDDSF
+626 DIYIFDDSF
-635 SALDYKTDAALRQAL
+635 SALDYKTDVALRQAL
-650 QKLVDKTNAM
+650 NKLVEQSHAM

-681 EGKMVG
+681 EGKMAG
-687 IGKHEELLE
+687 IGTHEQLLK

-703 IALSQLSK
+703 IALSQLSL
-711 EELA
+711 EELE

>member
-1 MKRILK
+1 MKRIIK

-12 TLAIICVVILVF
+12 TLAIICVIILVF
-24 FQSQSELALPDYMS
+24 FQSQSELALPDRMS

-57 LTKDTYQKVIL
+57 LTADTYQKVIL
-68 LSGDE
+68 LSDDE
-73 NIQEAFE
+73 NISEAFV
-80 KIEVNSNSKL
+80 KVQANSNSKL

-96 LSQEDIYVKKEH
+96 LSIEDIYVRKDNI
-108 VNVDLTDELFIIS
+108 NVDLTDELFIIS
-121 ALNNYAIELP
+121 ALNNYPQDNIY
-131 ANTTIEQLLQDEQ
+131 QLLQDEQ
-144 TKDLIITKI
+144 TKQKIINDI
-153 HEATSNL
+153 YEQSSNL
-160 TTENIQQVS
+160 TNDNIKQVA
-169 LMAVKNEYQLLG
+169 LMYIQHEYQLLG
-181 MNTFAIQMNY
+181 MNTFAIQMGY

-207 ACAIGGGYLS
+207 ICAIGGGYLS

-222 SSTKKLRKD
+222 ASTKKLRKD

-236 QNFSTNE
+236 QSFSTSE

-263 QQIIQMM
+263 QQIIQML

-293 MLWILAV
+293 MLWILALCIV
-300 CIIIIITIFVITF
+300 IIILVFIMTF
-313 TITMPK
+313 ALTMPK

-345 AFNTQKY
+345 AFNTQEY
-352 EEERFN
+352 EEERFD
-358 EANKDITK
+358 EANKAITS

-381 ITFVMNGVTVVI
+381 ITFIMNAITIII

-439 ISAKRIFEVLDTDLS
+439 ISAKRIFEVLDTELS
-454 IVDPL
+454 ITDPK
-459 EPKVL
+459 EPKHL
-464 SDNNQIIFDHVSFK
+464 NDNKQIIFDHVSFK
-478 YPNAQEDVLTD
+478 YPNAQDEVLSD
-489 INFTADPGETIAFI
+489 ISFTVDPGETIAFI

-514 NLIPRFY
+514 NLLPRFY
-521 DVTCG
+521 DVTSG
-526 SITIGGIDI
+526 SITIGGIN
-535 RDIKQE
+535 IKDVSQKE
-541 DLRAKIGYVPQ
+541 LRSRIGYIPQ
-552 KGILFSGDI
+552 KAILFSGDI

-572 SMENINTAIEVS
+572 SMDNINTAIEVS
-584 QSKEFIDN
+584 QSKEFIDS
-592 KPEGIKYSIAQGGT
+592 KKEGLKYNIAQGGT

-626 AIYIFDDSF
+626 DIYIFDDSF
-635 SALDYKTDAALRQAL
+635 SALDYKTDVALRQAL
-650 QKLVDKTNAM
+650 NKLVEQSHAM

-681 EGKMVG
+681 EGKMAG
-687 IGKHEELLE
+687 IGTHEQLLK

-703 IALSQLSK
+703 IALSQLSL
-711 EELA
+711 EELE

>member
-1 MKRILK
+1 MKRIIK

-12 TLAIICVVILVF
+12 TLAIICVIILVF
-24 FQSQSELALPDYMS
+24 FQSQSELALPDRMS

-57 LTKDTYQKVIL
+57 LTADTYQKVIL
-68 LSGDE
+68 LSDDE
-73 NIQEAFE
+73 NISEAFV
-80 KIEVNSNSKL
+80 KVQANSNSKL

-96 LSQEDIYVKKEH
+96 LSIEDIYVRKDNI
-108 VNVDLTDELFIIS
+108 NVDLTDELFIIS
-121 ALNNYAIELP
+121 ALNNYPQDNIY
-131 ANTTIEQLLQDEQ
+131 QLLQDEQ
-144 TKDLIITKI
+144 TKQKIINDI
-153 HEATSNL
+153 HEASSNL
-160 TTENIQQVS
+160 TSDNIKQVA
-169 LMAVKNEYQLLG
+169 LMYIQHEYQLLG
-181 MNTFAIQMNY
+181 MNTFAIQMGY

-207 ACAIGGGYLS
+207 ICAIGGGYLS

-222 SSTKKLRKD
+222 ASTKKLRKD

-236 QNFSTNE
+236 QSFSTSE

-263 QQIIQMM
+263 QQIIQML

-293 MLWILAV
+293 MLWILALCIV
-300 CIIIIITIFVITF
+300 IIILVFIMTF
-313 TITMPK
+313 ALTMPK

-345 AFNTQKY
+345 AFNTQEY
-352 EEERFN
+352 EEERFD
-358 EANKDITK
+358 EANKAITS

-381 ITFVMNGVTVVI
+381 ITFIMNAITIII

-439 ISAKRIFEVLDTDLS
+439 ISAKRIFEVLDTELS
-454 IVDPL
+454 ITDPK
-459 EPKVL
+459 EPKHL
-464 SDNNQIIFDHVSFK
+464 NDNKQIIFDHVSFK
-478 YPNAQEDVLTD
+478 YPNAQDEVLSD
-489 INFTADPGETIAFI
+489 ISFTVDPGETIAFI

-514 NLIPRFY
+514 NLLPRFY
-521 DVTCG
+521 DVTSG
-526 SITIGGIDI
+526 AITIGGIN
-535 RDIKQE
+535 IKDVSQKE
-541 DLRAKIGYVPQ
+541 LRSRIGYIPQ
-552 KGILFSGDI
+552 KAILFSGDI

-572 SMENINTAIEVS
+572 SMDNINTAIEVS
-584 QSKEFIDN
+584 QSKEFIDS
-592 KPEGIKYSIAQGGT
+592 KKEGLKYNIAQGGT

-626 AIYIFDDSF
+626 DIYIFDDSF
-635 SALDYKTDAALRQAL
+635 SALDYKTDVALRQAL
-650 QKLVDKTNAM
+650 NKLVEQSHAM

-681 EGKMVG
+681 EGKMAG
-687 IGKHEELLE
+687 IGTHEQLLK

-703 IALSQLSK
+703 IALSQLSL
-711 EELA
+711 EELE

>member
-1 MKRILK
+1 MKRIIK

-12 TLAIICVVILVF
+12 TLAIICVIILVF
-24 FQSQSELALPDYMS
+24 FQSQSELALPDRMS

-57 LTKDTYQKVIL
+57 LTADTYQKVIL
-68 LSGDE
+68 LSDDE
-73 NIQEAFE
+73 NISEAFDKVE
-80 KIEVNSNSKL
+80 ANSNSKL

-96 LSQEDIYVKKEH
+96 LSIEDIYIRKDNI
-108 VNVDLTDELFIIS
+108 NVDLTDELFIIS
-121 ALNNYAIELP
+121 ALNNYPPDNIY
-131 ANTTIEQLLQDEQ
+131 QLLQDEQ
-144 TKDLIITKI
+144 TKQKIINDI
-153 HEATSNL
+153 YEQSSNL
-160 TTENIQQVS
+160 TNDNIKQVA
-169 LMAVKNEYQLLG
+169 LMYIQHEYQLLG
-181 MNTFAIQMNY
+181 MNTFAIQMGY

-207 ACAIGGGYLS
+207 ICAIGGGYLS

-222 SSTKKLRKD
+222 ASTKKLRKD

-236 QNFSTNE
+236 QSFSTSE

-263 QQIIQMM
+263 QQIIQML

-293 MLWILAV
+293 MLWILALCIV
-300 CIIIIITIFVITF
+300 IIILIFIMTF
-313 TITMPK
+313 ALTMPK

-345 AFNTQKY
+345 AFNTQEY
-352 EEERFN
+352 EEERFD
-358 EANKDITK
+358 EANKAITS

-381 ITFVMNGVTVVI
+381 ITFIMNAITIII

-439 ISAKRIFEVLDTDLS
+439 ISAKRIFEVLDTELS
-454 IVDPL
+454 ITDPK
-459 EPKVL
+459 EPKHL
-464 SDNNQIIFDHVSFK
+464 NDNKQIIFDHVSFK
-478 YPNAQEDVLTD
+478 YPNAQDEVLSD
-489 INFTADPGETIAFI
+489 ISFTVDPGETIAFI

-514 NLIPRFY
+514 NLLPRFY
-521 DVTCG
+521 DVTSG
-526 SITIGGIDI
+526 AITIGGIN
-535 RDIKQE
+535 IKDVSQKE
-541 DLRAKIGYVPQ
+541 LRSRIGYIPQ
-552 KGILFSGDI
+552 KAILFSGDI

-572 SMENINTAIEVS
+572 SMDNINTAIEVS
-584 QSKEFIDN
+584 QSKEFIDS
-592 KPEGIKYSIAQGGT
+592 KKEGLKYNIAQGGT

-626 AIYIFDDSF
+626 DIYIFDDSF
-635 SALDYKTDAALRQAL
+635 SALDYKTDVALRQAL
-650 QKLVDKTNAM
+650 NKLVEQSHAM

-681 EGKMVG
+681 EGKVAG
-687 IGKHEELLE
+687 IGTHEQLLK

-703 IALSQLSK
+703 IALSQLSL
-711 EELA
+711 EELE

>member
-1 MKRILK
+1 MKRIIK

-12 TLAIICVVILVF
+12 TLAIICVIILVF
-24 FQSQSELALPDYMS
+24 FQSQSELALPDRMS

-57 LTKDTYQKVIL
+57 LTADTYQKVIL
-68 LSGDE
+68 LSDDE
-73 NIQEAFE
+73 NISEAFDKVE
-80 KIEVNSNSKL
+80 ANSNSKL

-96 LSQEDIYVKKEH
+96 LSIEDIYIRKDNI
-108 VNVDLTDELFIIS
+108 NVDLTDELFIIS
-121 ALNNYAIELP
+121 ALNNYPQDNIY
-131 ANTTIEQLLQDEQ
+131 QLLQDEQ
-144 TKDLIITKI
+144 TKQKIINDI
-153 HEATSNL
+153 YEQSSNL
-160 TTENIQQVS
+160 TNDNIKQVA
-169 LMAVKNEYQLLG
+169 LMYIQHEYQLLG
-181 MNTFAIQMNY
+181 MNTFAIQMGY

-207 ACAIGGGYLS
+207 ICAIGGGYLS

-222 SSTKKLRKD
+222 ASTKKLRKD

-236 QNFSTNE
+236 QSFSTSE

-263 QQIIQMM
+263 QQIIQML

-293 MLWILAV
+293 MLWILAL
-300 CIIIIITIFVITF
+300 CIVVIILVFIMTF
-313 TITMPK
+313 ALTMPK

-345 AFNTQKY
+345 AFNTQEY
-352 EEERFN
+352 EEERFD
-358 EANKDITK
+358 EANKAITS

-381 ITFVMNGVTVVI
+381 ITFIMNAITIII

-439 ISAKRIFEVLDTDLS
+439 ISAKRIFEVLDTELS
-454 IVDPL
+454 ITDPK
-459 EPKVL
+459 EPKHL
-464 SDNNQIIFDHVSFK
+464 NDNKQIIFDHVSFK
-478 YPNAQEDVLTD
+478 YPNAQDEVLSD
-489 INFTADPGETIAFI
+489 ISFTVDPGETIAFI

-514 NLIPRFY
+514 NLLPRFY
-521 DVTCG
+521 DVTSG
-526 SITIGGIDI
+526 AITIGGIN
-535 RDIKQE
+535 IKDVSQKE
-541 DLRAKIGYVPQ
+541 LRSRIGYIPQ
-552 KGILFSGDI
+552 KAILFSGDI

-572 SMENINTAIEVS
+572 SMDNINTAIEVS
-584 QSKEFIDN
+584 QSKEFIDS
-592 KPEGIKYSIAQGGT
+592 KKEGLKYNIAQGGT

-626 AIYIFDDSF
+626 DIYIFDDSF
-635 SALDYKTDAALRQAL
+635 SALDYKTDVALRQAL
-650 QKLVDKTNAM
+650 NKLVEQSHAM

-681 EGKMVG
+681 EGKMAG
-687 IGKHEELLE
+687 IGTHEQLLK

-703 IALSQLSK
+703 IALSQLSL
-711 EELA
+711 EELE

>member
-1 MKRILK
+1 MKRIIK

-12 TLAIICVVILVF
+12 TLAIICVIILVF
-24 FQSQSELALPDYMS
+24 FQSQSELALPDRMS

-57 LTKDTYQKVIL
+57 LTADTYQKVIL
-68 LSGDE
+68 LSDDE
-73 NIQEAFE
+73 NISEAFDKVE
-80 KIEVNSNSKL
+80 ANSNSKL

-96 LSQEDIYVKKEH
+96 LSIEDIYIRKDNI
-108 VNVDLTDELFIIS
+108 NVDLTDELFIIS
-121 ALNNYAIELP
+121 ALNNYPQDNIY
-131 ANTTIEQLLQDEQ
+131 QLLQDEQ
-144 TKDLIITKI
+144 TKQKIINDI
-153 HEATSNL
+153 HEASSNL
-160 TTENIQQVS
+160 TSDNIKQVA
-169 LMAVKNEYQLLG
+169 LMYIQHEYQLLG
-181 MNTFAIQMNY
+181 MNTFAIQMGY

-207 ACAIGGGYLS
+207 ICAIGGGYLS

-222 SSTKKLRKD
+222 ASTKKLRKD

-236 QNFSTNE
+236 QSFSTSE

-263 QQIIQMM
+263 QQIIQML

-293 MLWILAV
+293 MLWILALCIV
-300 CIIIIITIFVITF
+300 IIILVFIMTF
-313 TITMPK
+313 ALTMPK

-345 AFNTQKY
+345 AFNTQEY
-352 EEERFN
+352 EEERFD
-358 EANKDITK
+358 EANKAITS

-381 ITFVMNGVTVVI
+381 ITFIMNAITIII

-439 ISAKRIFEVLDTDLS
+439 ISAKRIFEVLDTELS
-454 IVDPL
+454 IKDPK
-459 EPKVL
+459 EPKHL
-464 SDNNQIIFDHVSFK
+464 NDNKQIIFDHVSFK
-478 YPNAQEDVLTD
+478 YPNAQDEVLSD
-489 INFTADPGETIAFI
+489 ISFTVDPGETIAFI

-514 NLIPRFY
+514 NLLPRFY
-521 DVTCG
+521 DVTSG
-526 SITIGGIDI
+526 AITIGGIN
-535 RDIKQE
+535 IKDVSQKE
-541 DLRAKIGYVPQ
+541 LRSRIGYIPQ
-552 KGILFSGDI
+552 KAILFSGDI

-572 SMENINTAIEVS
+572 SMDNINTAIEVS
-584 QSKEFIDN
+584 QSKEFIDS
-592 KPEGIKYSIAQGGT
+592 KKEGLKYNIAQGGT

-626 AIYIFDDSF
+626 DIYIFDDSF
-635 SALDYKTDAALRQAL
+635 SALDYKTDVALRQAL
-650 QKLVDKTNAM
+650 NKLVEQSHAM

-681 EGKMVG
+681 EGKMAG
-687 IGKHEELLE
+687 IGTHEQLLK

-703 IALSQLSK
+703 IALSQLSL
-711 EELA
+711 EELE

>member
-1 MKRILK
+1 MKRIIK

-12 TLAIICVVILVF
+12 TLAIICVIILVF
-24 FQSQSELALPDYMS
+24 FQSQSELALPDRMS

-57 LTKDTYQKVIL
+57 LTADTYQKVIL
-68 LSGDE
+68 LSDDE
-73 NIQEAFE
+73 NISEAFDKVE
-80 KIEVNSNSKL
+80 ANSNSKL

-96 LSQEDIYVKKEH
+96 LSIEDIYIRKDNI
-108 VNVDLTDELFIIS
+108 NVDLTDELFIIS
-121 ALNNYAIELP
+121 ALNNYPQDNIY
-131 ANTTIEQLLQDEQ
+131 QLLQDEQ
-144 TKDLIITKI
+144 TKQKIINDI
-153 HEATSNL
+153 YEQSSNL
-160 TTENIQQVS
+160 TNDNIKQVA
-169 LMAVKNEYQLLG
+169 LMYIQHEYQLLG
-181 MNTFAIQMNY
+181 MNTFAIQMGY

-207 ACAIGGGYLS
+207 MCAIGGGYLS

-222 SSTKKLRKD
+222 ASTKKLRKD

-236 QNFSTNE
+236 QSFSTSE

-263 QQIIQMM
+263 QQIIQML

-293 MLWILAV
+293 MLWILALCIV
-300 CIIIIITIFVITF
+300 IIILVFIMTF
-313 TITMPK
+313 ALTMPK

-352 EEERFN
+352 EEERFD
-358 EANKDITK
+358 EANKTITS

-381 ITFVMNGVTVVI
+381 ITFIMNAITVII

-439 ISAKRIFEVLDTDLS
+439 ISAKRIFEVLDTELS
-454 IVDPL
+454 IKDPK
-459 EPKVL
+459 EPKHL
-464 SDNNQIIFDHVSFK
+464 NDNKQIIFDHVSFK
-478 YPNAQEDVLTD
+478 YPNAQDEVLSD
-489 INFTADPGETIAFI
+489 ISFTVDPGETIAFI

-514 NLIPRFY
+514 NLLPRFY
-521 DVTCG
+521 DVTSG
-526 SITIGGIDI
+526 AITIGGIN
-535 RDIKQE
+535 IKDVSQKE
-541 DLRAKIGYVPQ
+541 LRSRIGYIPQ
-552 KGILFSGDI
+552 KAILFSGDI

-572 SMENINTAIEVS
+572 SMDNINTAIEVS
-584 QSKEFIDN
+584 QSKEFIDS
-592 KPEGIKYSIAQGGT
+592 KKEGLKYNIAQGGT

-626 AIYIFDDSF
+626 DIYIFDDSF
-635 SALDYKTDAALRQAL
+635 SALDYKTDVALRQAL
-650 QKLVDKTNAM
+650 NKLVEQSHAM

-681 EGKMVG
+681 EGKMAG
-687 IGKHEELLE
+687 IGTHEQLLK

-703 IALSQLSK
+703 IALSQLSL
-711 EELA
+711 EELE

>member
-1 MKRILK
+1 MKRIIK

-12 TLAIICVVILVF
+12 TLAIICVIILVF
-24 FQSQSELALPDYMS
+24 FQSQSELALPDRMS

-57 LTKDTYQKVIL
+57 LTADTYQKVIL
-68 LSGDE
+68 LSDDE
-73 NIQEAFE
+73 NISEAFDKVE
-80 KIEVNSNSKL
+80 ANSNSKL

-96 LSQEDIYVKKEH
+96 LSIEDIYIRKDNI
-108 VNVDLTDELFIIS
+108 NVDLTDELFIIS
-121 ALNNYAIELP
+121 ALNNYPQDNIY
-131 ANTTIEQLLQDEQ
+131 QLLQDEQ
-144 TKDLIITKI
+144 TKQKIINDI
-153 HEATSNL
+153 YEQSSNL
-160 TTENIQQVS
+160 TNDNIKQVA
-169 LMAVKNEYQLLG
+169 LMYIQHEYQLLG
-181 MNTFAIQMNY
+181 MNTFAIQMGY

-207 ACAIGGGYLS
+207 ICAIGGGYLS

-222 SSTKKLRKD
+222 ASTKKLRKD

-236 QNFSTNE
+236 QSFSTSE

-263 QQIIQMM
+263 QQIIQML

-293 MLWILAV
+293 MLWILALCIV
-300 CIIIIITIFVITF
+300 IIILVFIMTF
-313 TITMPK
+313 ALTMPK

-345 AFNTQKY
+345 AFNTQEY
-352 EEERFN
+352 EEERFD
-358 EANKDITK
+358 EANKAITS

-381 ITFVMNGVTVVI
+381 ITFIMNAITIII

-439 ISAKRIFEVLDTDLS
+439 ISAKRIFEVLDTELS
-454 IVDPL
+454 ITDPK
-459 EPKVL
+459 EPKHL
-464 SDNNQIIFDHVSFK
+464 NDNKQIIFDHVSFK
-478 YPNAQEDVLTD
+478 YPNAQDEVLSD
-489 INFTADPGETIAFI
+489 ISFTVDPGETIAFI

-514 NLIPRFY
+514 NLLPRFY
-521 DVTCG
+521 DVTSG
-526 SITIGGIDI
+526 AITIGGIN
-535 RDIKQE
+535 IKDVSQKE
-541 DLRAKIGYVPQ
+541 LRSRIGYIPQ
-552 KGILFSGDI
+552 KAILFSGDI

-572 SMENINTAIEVS
+572 SMDNINTAIEVS
-584 QSKEFIDN
+584 QSKEFIDS
-592 KPEGIKYSIAQGGT
+592 KKEGLKYNIAQGGT

-626 AIYIFDDSF
+626 DIYIFDDSF
-635 SALDYKTDAALRQAL
+635 SALDYKTDVALRQAL
-650 QKLVDKTNAM
+650 NKLVEQSHAM

-681 EGKMVG
+681 EGKMAG
-687 IGKHEELLE
+687 IGTHEQLLK

-703 IALSQLSK
+703 IALSQLSL
-711 EELA
+711 EELE

>member
-1 MKRILK
+1 M
-7 YLKPY
+7 Y
-12 TLAIICVVILVF
+12 
-24 FQSQSELALPDYMS
+24 
-38 NIVTYGIQFGGIE
+38 IQ
-51 DTNVMA
+51 
-57 LTKDTYQKVIL
+57 
-68 LSGDE
+68 
-73 NIQEAFE
+73 
-80 KIEVNSNSKL
+80 
-90 IEKYPL
+90 
-96 LSQEDIYVKKEH
+96 H
-108 VNVDLTDELFIIS
+108 
-121 ALNNYAIELP
+121 
-131 ANTTIEQLLQDEQ
+131 
-144 TKDLIITKI
+144 
-153 HEATSNL
+153 
-160 TTENIQQVS
+160 
-169 LMAVKNEYQLLG
+169 EYQLLG
-181 MNTFAIQMNY
+181 MNTFAIQMGY

-207 ACAIGGGYLS
+207 MCAIGGGYLS

-222 SSTKKLRKD
+222 ASTKKLRKD

-236 QNFSTNE
+236 QSFSTSE

-263 QQIIQMM
+263 QQIIQML

-293 MLWILAV
+293 MLWILALCIV
-300 CIIIIITIFVITF
+300 IIILVFIMTF
-313 TITMPK
+313 ALTMPK

-345 AFNTQKY
+345 AFNTQEY
-352 EEERFN
+352 EEERFD
-358 EANKDITK
+358 EANKAITS

-381 ITFVMNGVTVVI
+381 ITFIMNAITIII

-439 ISAKRIFEVLDTDLS
+439 ISAKRIFEVLDTELS
-454 IVDPL
+454 ITDPK
-459 EPKVL
+459 EPKHL
-464 SDNNQIIFDHVSFK
+464 NDNKQIIFDHVSFK
-478 YPNAQEDVLTD
+478 YPNAQDEVLSD
-489 INFTADPGETIAFI
+489 ISFTVDPGETIAFI

-514 NLIPRFY
+514 NLLPRFY
-521 DVTCG
+521 DVTSG
-526 SITIGGIDI
+526 AITIGGIN
-535 RDIKQE
+535 IKDVSQRE
-541 DLRAKIGYVPQ
+541 LRSRIGYIPQ
-552 KGILFSGDI
+552 KAILFSGDI

-572 SMENINTAIEVS
+572 SMDNINTAIEVS
-584 QSKEFIDN
+584 QSKEFIDS
-592 KPEGIKYSIAQGGT
+592 KKEGLKYNIAQGGT

-626 AIYIFDDSF
+626 DIYIFDDSF
-635 SALDYKTDAALRQAL
+635 SALDYKTDVALRQAL
-650 QKLVDKTNAM
+650 NKLVEQSHAM

-681 EGKMVG
+681 EGKMAG
-687 IGKHEELLE
+687 IGTHEQLLK

-703 IALSQLSK
+703 IALSQLSL
-711 EELA
+711 EELE

>member
-1 MKRILK
+1 MKRIIK

-12 TLAIICVVILVF
+12 TLAIICVIILVF
-24 FQSQSELALPDYMS
+24 FQSQSELALPDRMS

-57 LTKDTYQKVIL
+57 LTADTYQKVIL
-68 LSGDE
+68 LSDDE
-73 NIQEAFE
+73 NISEAFV
-80 KIEVNSNSKL
+80 KVQANSNSKL

-96 LSQEDIYVKKEH
+96 LSIEDIYVRKDNI
-108 VNVDLTDELFIIS
+108 NVDLTDELFIIS
-121 ALNNYAIELP
+121 ALNNYPQDNIY
-131 ANTTIEQLLQDEQ
+131 QLLQDEQ
-144 TKDLIITKI
+144 TKQKIINDI
-153 HEATSNL
+153 YEQSSNL
-160 TTENIQQVS
+160 TNDNIKQVA
-169 LMAVKNEYQLLG
+169 LMYIQHEYQLLG
-181 MNTFAIQMNY
+181 MNTFAIQMGY

-207 ACAIGGGYLS
+207 ICAIGGGYLS

-222 SSTKKLRKD
+222 ASTKKLRKD

-236 QNFSTNE
+236 QSFSTSE

-263 QQIIQMM
+263 QQIIQML

-293 MLWILAV
+293 MLWILALCIV
-300 CIIIIITIFVITF
+300 IIILVFIMTF
-313 TITMPK
+313 ALTMPK

-345 AFNTQKY
+345 AFNTQEY
-352 EEERFN
+352 EEERFD
-358 EANKDITK
+358 EANKAITS

-381 ITFVMNGVTVVI
+381 ITFIMNAITVII

-439 ISAKRIFEVLDTDLS
+439 ISAKRIFEVLDTELS
-454 IVDPL
+454 ITDPK
-459 EPKVL
+459 EPKHL
-464 SDNNQIIFDHVSFK
+464 NDNKQIIFDHVSFK
-478 YPNAQEDVLTD
+478 YPNAQDEVLSD
-489 INFTADPGETIAFI
+489 ISFTVDPGETIAFI

-514 NLIPRFY
+514 NLLPRFY
-521 DVTCG
+521 DVTSG
-526 SITIGGIDI
+526 AITIGGIN
-535 RDIKQE
+535 IKDVSQKE
-541 DLRAKIGYVPQ
+541 LRSRIGYIPQ
-552 KGILFSGDI
+552 KAILFSGDI

-572 SMENINTAIEVS
+572 SMDNINTAIEVS
-584 QSKEFIDN
+584 QSKEFIDS
-592 KPEGIKYSIAQGGT
+592 KKEGLKYNIAQGGT

-626 AIYIFDDSF
+626 DIYIFDDSF
-635 SALDYKTDAALRQAL
+635 SALDYKTDVALRQAL
-650 QKLVDKTNAM
+650 NKLVEQSHAM

-681 EGKMVG
+681 EGKMAG
-687 IGKHEELLE
+687 IGTHEQLLK

-703 IALSQLSK
+703 IALSQLSL
-711 EELA
+711 EELE

>member
-1 MKRILK
+1 MKRIIK

-12 TLAIICVVILVF
+12 TLAIICVIILVF
-24 FQSQSELALPDYMS
+24 FQSQSELALPDRMS

-57 LTKDTYQKVIL
+57 LTADTYQKVIL
-68 LSGDE
+68 LSDDE
-73 NIQEAFE
+73 NISEAFV
-80 KIEVNSNSKL
+80 KVQANSNSKL

-96 LSQEDIYVKKEH
+96 LSIEDIYIRKDNI
-108 VNVDLTDELFIIS
+108 NVDLTDELFIIS
-121 ALNNYAIELP
+121 ALNNYPQDNIY
-131 ANTTIEQLLQDEQ
+131 QLLQDEQ
-144 TKDLIITKI
+144 TKQKIINDI
-153 HEATSNL
+153 YEQSSNL
-160 TTENIQQVS
+160 TNDNIKQVA
-169 LMAVKNEYQLLG
+169 LMYIQHEYQLLG
-181 MNTFAIQMNY
+181 MNTFAIQMGY

-207 ACAIGGGYLS
+207 MCAIGGGYLS

-222 SSTKKLRKD
+222 ASTKKLRKD

-236 QNFSTNE
+236 QSFSTSE

-263 QQIIQMM
+263 QQIIQML

-293 MLWILAV
+293 MLWILALCIV
-300 CIIIIITIFVITF
+300 IIILVFIMTF
-313 TITMPK
+313 ALTMPK

-345 AFNTQKY
+345 AFNTQEY
-352 EEERFN
+352 EEERFD
-358 EANKDITK
+358 EANKAITS

-381 ITFVMNGVTVVI
+381 ITFIMNAITVII

-439 ISAKRIFEVLDTDLS
+439 ISAKRIFEVLDTELS
-454 IVDPL
+454 IKDPK
-459 EPKVL
+459 EPKHL
-464 SDNNQIIFDHVSFK
+464 NDNKQIIFDHVSFK
-478 YPNAQEDVLTD
+478 YPNAQDEVLSD
-489 INFTADPGETIAFI
+489 ISFTVDPGETIAFI

-514 NLIPRFY
+514 NLLPRFY
-521 DVTCG
+521 DVTSG
-526 SITIGGIDI
+526 AITIGGIN
-535 RDIKQE
+535 IKDVSQKE
-541 DLRAKIGYVPQ
+541 LRSRIGYIPQ
-552 KGILFSGDI
+552 KAILFSGDI

-572 SMENINTAIEVS
+572 SMDNINTAIEVS
-584 QSKEFIDN
+584 QSKEFIDS
-592 KPEGIKYSIAQGGT
+592 KKEGLKYNIAQGGT

-626 AIYIFDDSF
+626 DIYIFDDSF
-635 SALDYKTDAALRQAL
+635 SALDYKTDVALRQAL
-650 QKLVDKTNAM
+650 NKLVEQSHAM

-681 EGKMVG
+681 EGKMAG
-687 IGKHEELLE
+687 IGTHEQLLK

-703 IALSQLSK
+703 IALSQLSL
-711 EELA
+711 EELE

>member
-1 MKRILK
+1 MKRIIK

-12 TLAIICVVILVF
+12 TLAIICVIILVF
-24 FQSQSELALPDYMS
+24 FQSQSELALPDRMS

-57 LTKDTYQKVIL
+57 LTADTYQKVIL
-68 LSGDE
+68 LSDDE
-73 NIQEAFE
+73 NISEAFV
-80 KIEVNSNSKL
+80 KVQANSNSKL

-96 LSQEDIYVKKEH
+96 LSIEDIYVRKDNI
-108 VNVDLTDELFIIS
+108 NVDLTDELFIIS
-121 ALNNYAIELP
+121 ALNNYPQDNIY
-131 ANTTIEQLLQDEQ
+131 QLLQDEQ
-144 TKDLIITKI
+144 TKQKIINDI
-153 HEATSNL
+153 HEASSNL
-160 TTENIQQVS
+160 TSDNIKQVA
-169 LMAVKNEYQLLG
+169 LMYIQHEYQLLG
-181 MNTFAIQMNY
+181 MNTFAIQMGY

-207 ACAIGGGYLS
+207 ICAIGGGYLS

-222 SSTKKLRKD
+222 ASTKKLRKD

-236 QNFSTNE
+236 QSFSTSE

-263 QQIIQMM
+263 QQIIQML

-293 MLWILAV
+293 MLWILALCIV
-300 CIIIIITIFVITF
+300 IIILVFIMTF
-313 TITMPK
+313 ALTMPK

-352 EEERFN
+352 EEERFD
-358 EANKDITK
+358 EANKTITS

-381 ITFVMNGVTVVI
+381 ITFIMNAITVII

-439 ISAKRIFEVLDTDLS
+439 ISAKRIFEVLDTELS
-454 IVDPL
+454 ITDPK
-459 EPKVL
+459 EPKHL
-464 SDNNQIIFDHVSFK
+464 NDNKQIIFDHVSFK
-478 YPNAQEDVLTD
+478 YPNAQDEVLSD
-489 INFTADPGETIAFI
+489 ISFTVDPGETIAFI

-514 NLIPRFY
+514 NLLPRFY
-521 DVTCG
+521 DVTSG
-526 SITIGGIDI
+526 AITIGGIN
-535 RDIKQE
+535 IKDVSQKE
-541 DLRAKIGYVPQ
+541 LRSRIGYIPQ
-552 KGILFSGDI
+552 KAILFSGDI

-572 SMENINTAIEVS
+572 SMDNINTAIEVS
-584 QSKEFIDN
+584 QSKEFIDS
-592 KPEGIKYSIAQGGT
+592 KKEGLKYNIAQGGT

-626 AIYIFDDSF
+626 DIYIFDDSF
-635 SALDYKTDAALRQAL
+635 SALDYKTDVALRQAL
-650 QKLVDKTNAM
+650 NKLVEQSHAM

-681 EGKMVG
+681 EGKMAG
-687 IGKHEELLE
+687 IGTHEQLLK

-703 IALSQLSK
+703 IALSQLSL
-711 EELA
+711 EELE

>member
-1 MKRILK
+1 MKRIIK

-12 TLAIICVVILVF
+12 TLAIICVIILVF
-24 FQSQSELALPDYMS
+24 FQSQSELALPDRMS

-57 LTKDTYQKVIL
+57 LTADTYQKVIL
-68 LSGDE
+68 LSDDE
-73 NIQEAFE
+73 NISEAFDKVE
-80 KIEVNSNSKL
+80 ANSNSKL

-96 LSQEDIYVKKEH
+96 LSIEDIYIRKDNI
-108 VNVDLTDELFIIS
+108 NVDLTDELFIIS
-121 ALNNYAIELP
+121 ALNNYPQDNIY
-131 ANTTIEQLLQDEQ
+131 QLLQDEQ
-144 TKDLIITKI
+144 TKQKIINDI
-153 HEATSNL
+153 YEQSSNL
-160 TTENIQQVS
+160 TNDNIKQVA
-169 LMAVKNEYQLLG
+169 LMYIQHEYQLLG
-181 MNTFAIQMNY
+181 MNTFAIQMGY

-207 ACAIGGGYLS
+207 ICAIGGGYLS

-222 SSTKKLRKD
+222 ASTKKLRKD

-236 QNFSTNE
+236 QSFSTSE

-263 QQIIQMM
+263 QQIIQML

-293 MLWILAV
+293 MLWILALCIV
-300 CIIIIITIFVITF
+300 IIILVFIMTF
-313 TITMPK
+313 ALTMPK

-345 AFNTQKY
+345 AFNTQEY
-352 EEERFN
+352 EEERFD
-358 EANKDITK
+358 EANKAITS

-381 ITFVMNGVTVVI
+381 ITFIMNAITIII

-439 ISAKRIFEVLDTDLS
+439 ISAKRIFEVLDTELS
-454 IVDPL
+454 IKDPK
-459 EPKVL
+459 EPKHL
-464 SDNNQIIFDHVSFK
+464 NDNKQIIFDHVSFK
-478 YPNAQEDVLTD
+478 YPNAQDEVLSD
-489 INFTADPGETIAFI
+489 ISFTVDPGETIAFI

-514 NLIPRFY
+514 NLLPRFY
-521 DVTCG
+521 DVTSG
-526 SITIGGIDI
+526 AITIDGIN
-535 RDIKQE
+535 IKDVSQRE
-541 DLRAKIGYVPQ
+541 LRSRIGYIPQ
-552 KGILFSGDI
+552 KAILFSGDI

-572 SMENINTAIEVS
+572 SMDNINTAIEVS
-584 QSKEFIDN
+584 QSKEFIDS
-592 KPEGIKYSIAQGGT
+592 KKEGLKYNIAQGGT

-626 AIYIFDDSF
+626 DIYIFDDSF
-635 SALDYKTDAALRQAL
+635 SALDYKTDVALRQAL
-650 QKLVDKTNAM
+650 NKLVEQSHAM

-681 EGKMVG
+681 EGKMAG
-687 IGKHEELLE
+687 IGTHEQLLK

-703 IALSQLSK
+703 IALSQLSL
-711 EELA
+711 EELE

>member
-1 MKRILK
+1 MKRIIK

-12 TLAIICVVILVF
+12 TLAIICVIILVF
-24 FQSQSELALPDYMS
+24 FQSQSELALPDRMS

-57 LTKDTYQKVIL
+57 LTADTYQKVIL
-68 LSGDE
+68 LSDDE
-73 NIQEAFE
+73 NISEAFV
-80 KIEVNSNSKL
+80 KVQANSNSKL

-96 LSQEDIYVKKEH
+96 LSIEDIYVRKDNI
-108 VNVDLTDELFIIS
+108 NVDLTDELFIIS
-121 ALNNYAIELP
+121 ALNNYPQDNIY
-131 ANTTIEQLLQDEQ
+131 QLLQDEQ
-144 TKDLIITKI
+144 TKQKIINDI
-153 HEATSNL
+153 YEQSSNL
-160 TTENIQQVS
+160 TNDNIKQVA
-169 LMAVKNEYQLLG
+169 LMYIQHEYQLLG
-181 MNTFAIQMNY
+181 MNTFAIQMGY

-207 ACAIGGGYLS
+207 ICAIGGGYLS

-222 SSTKKLRKD
+222 ASTKKLRKD

-236 QNFSTNE
+236 QSFSTSE

-263 QQIIQMM
+263 QQIIQML

-293 MLWILAV
+293 MLWILALCIV
-300 CIIIIITIFVITF
+300 IIILVFIMTF
-313 TITMPK
+313 ALTMPK

-345 AFNTQKY
+345 AFNTQEY
-352 EEERFN
+352 EEERFD
-358 EANKDITK
+358 EANKAITS

-381 ITFVMNGVTVVI
+381 ITFIMNAITVII

-439 ISAKRIFEVLDTDLS
+439 ISAKRIFEVLDTELS
-454 IVDPL
+454 IKDPK
-459 EPKVL
+459 EPKHL
-464 SDNNQIIFDHVSFK
+464 NDNKQIIFDHVSFK
-478 YPNAQEDVLTD
+478 YPNAQDEVLSD
-489 INFTADPGETIAFI
+489 ISFTVDPGETIAFI

-514 NLIPRFY
+514 NLLPRFY
-521 DVTCG
+521 DVTSG
-526 SITIGGIDI
+526 AITIGGIN
-535 RDIKQE
+535 IKDVSQKE
-541 DLRAKIGYVPQ
+541 LRSRIGYIPQ
-552 KGILFSGDI
+552 KAILFSGDI

-572 SMENINTAIEVS
+572 SMDNINTAIEVS
-584 QSKEFIDN
+584 QSKEFIDS
-592 KPEGIKYSIAQGGT
+592 KKEGLKYNIAQGGT

-626 AIYIFDDSF
+626 DIYIFDDSF
-635 SALDYKTDAALRQAL
+635 SALDYKTDVALRQAL
-650 QKLVDKTNAM
+650 NKLVEQSHAM

-681 EGKMVG
+681 EGKMAG
-687 IGKHEELLE
+687 IGTHEQLLK

-703 IALSQLSK
+703 IALSQLSL
-711 EELA
+711 EELE

>member
-1 MKRILK
+1 MKRIIK

-12 TLAIICVVILVF
+12 TLAIICVIILVF
-24 FQSQSELALPDYMS
+24 FQSQSELALPDRMS

-57 LTKDTYQKVIL
+57 LTADTYQKVIL
-68 LSGDE
+68 LSDDE
-73 NIQEAFE
+73 NISEAFDKVE
-80 KIEVNSNSKL
+80 ANSNSKL

-96 LSQEDIYVKKEH
+96 LSIEDIYIRKDNI
-108 VNVDLTDELFIIS
+108 NVDLTDELFIIS
-121 ALNNYAIELP
+121 ALNNYPKDNIY
-131 ANTTIEQLLQDEQ
+131 QLLQDEQ
-144 TKDLIITKI
+144 TKQKIINDI
-153 HEATSNL
+153 YEQSSNL
-160 TTENIQQVS
+160 TNDNIKQVA
-169 LMAVKNEYQLLG
+169 LMYIQHEYQLLG
-181 MNTFAIQMNY
+181 MNTFAIQMGY

-207 ACAIGGGYLS
+207 MCAIGGGYLS

-222 SSTKKLRKD
+222 ASTKKLRKD

-236 QNFSTNE
+236 QSFSTSE

-263 QQIIQMM
+263 QQIIQML

-293 MLWILAV
+293 MLWILALCIV
-300 CIIIIITIFVITF
+300 IIILVFIMTF
-313 TITMPK
+313 ALTMPK

-345 AFNTQKY
+345 AFNTQEY
-352 EEERFN
+352 EEERFD
-358 EANKDITK
+358 EANKAITS

-381 ITFVMNGVTVVI
+381 ITFIMNAITVII

-439 ISAKRIFEVLDTDLS
+439 ISAKRIFEVLDTELS
-454 IVDPL
+454 ITDPK
-459 EPKVL
+459 EPKHL
-464 SDNNQIIFDHVSFK
+464 NDNKQIIFDHVSFK
-478 YPNAQEDVLTD
+478 YPNAQDEVLSD
-489 INFTADPGETIAFI
+489 ISFTVDPGETIAFI

-514 NLIPRFY
+514 NLLPRFY
-521 DVTCG
+521 DVTSG
-526 SITIGGIDI
+526 AITIGGIN
-535 RDIKQE
+535 IKDVSQKE
-541 DLRAKIGYVPQ
+541 LRSRIGYIPQ
-552 KGILFSGDI
+552 KAILFSGDI

-572 SMENINTAIEVS
+572 SMDNINTAIEVS
-584 QSKEFIDN
+584 QSKEFIDS
-592 KPEGIKYSIAQGGT
+592 KKEGLKYNIAQGGT

-626 AIYIFDDSF
+626 DIYIFDDSF
-635 SALDYKTDAALRQAL
+635 SALDYKTDVALRQAL
-650 QKLVDKTNAM
+650 NKLVEQSHAM

-681 EGKMVG
+681 EGKMAG
-687 IGKHEELLE
+687 IGTHEQLLK

-703 IALSQLSK
+703 IALSQLSL
-711 EELA
+711 EELE

>member
-1 MKRILK
+1 MKRIIK

-12 TLAIICVVILVF
+12 TLAIICVIILVF
-24 FQSQSELALPDYMS
+24 FQSQSELALPDRMS

-57 LTKDTYQKVIL
+57 LTADTYQKVIL
-68 LSGDE
+68 LSDDE
-73 NIQEAFE
+73 NISEAFV
-80 KIEVNSNSKL
+80 KVQANSNSKL

-96 LSQEDIYVKKEH
+96 LSIEDIYVRKDNI
-108 VNVDLTDELFIIS
+108 NVDLTDELFIIS
-121 ALNNYAIELP
+121 ALNNYPQDNIY
-131 ANTTIEQLLQDEQ
+131 QLLQFEQ
-144 TKDLIITKI
+144 TKQKIINDI
-153 HEATSNL
+153 YEQSSNL
-160 TTENIQQVS
+160 TNDNIKQVA
-169 LMAVKNEYQLLG
+169 LMYIQHEYQLLG
-181 MNTFAIQMNY
+181 MNTFAIQMGY

-207 ACAIGGGYLS
+207 MCAIGGGYLS

-222 SSTKKLRKD
+222 ASTKKLRKD

-236 QNFSTNE
+236 QSFSTSE

-263 QQIIQMM
+263 QQIIQML

-293 MLWILAV
+293 MLWILALCIV
-300 CIIIIITIFVITF
+300 IIILVFIMTF
-313 TITMPK
+313 ALTMPK

-345 AFNTQKY
+345 AFNTQEY
-352 EEERFN
+352 EEERFD
-358 EANKDITK
+358 EANKAITS

-381 ITFVMNGVTVVI
+381 ITFIMNAITVII

-439 ISAKRIFEVLDTDLS
+439 ISAKRIFEVLDTELS
-454 IVDPL
+454 ITDPK
-459 EPKVL
+459 EPKHL
-464 SDNNQIIFDHVSFK
+464 NDNKQIIFDHVSFK
-478 YPNAQEDVLTD
+478 YPNAQDEVLSD
-489 INFTADPGETIAFI
+489 ISFTVDPGETIAFI

-514 NLIPRFY
+514 NLLPRFY
-521 DVTCG
+521 DVTSG
-526 SITIGGIDI
+526 SITIGGIN
-535 RDIKQE
+535 IKDVSQKE
-541 DLRAKIGYVPQ
+541 LRSRIGYIPQ
-552 KGILFSGDI
+552 KAILFSGDI

-572 SMENINTAIEVS
+572 SMDNINTAIEVS
-584 QSKEFIDN
+584 QSKEFIDS
-592 KPEGIKYSIAQGGT
+592 KKEGLKYNIAQGGT

-626 AIYIFDDSF
+626 DIYIFDDSF
-635 SALDYKTDAALRQAL
+635 SALDYKTDVALRQAL
-650 QKLVDKTNAM
+650 NKLVEQSHAM

-681 EGKMVG
+681 EGKMAG
-687 IGKHEELLE
+687 IGTHEQLLK

-703 IALSQLSK
+703 IALSQLSL
-711 EELA
+711 EELE

>member
-1 MKRILK
+1 MKRIIK

-12 TLAIICVVILVF
+12 TLAIICVIILVF
-24 FQSQSELALPDYMS
+24 FQSQSELALPDRMS

-57 LTKDTYQKVIL
+57 LTADTYQKVIL
-68 LSGDE
+68 LSDDE
-73 NIQEAFE
+73 NISEAFV
-80 KIEVNSNSKL
+80 KVQANSNSKL

-96 LSQEDIYVKKEH
+96 LSIEDIYVRKDNI
-108 VNVDLTDELFIIS
+108 NVDLTDELFIIS
-121 ALNNYAIELP
+121 ALNNYPQDNIY
-131 ANTTIEQLLQDEQ
+131 QLLQDEQ
-144 TKDLIITKI
+144 TKQKIINDI
-153 HEATSNL
+153 HEASSNL
-160 TTENIQQVS
+160 TSDNIKQVA
-169 LMAVKNEYQLLG
+169 LMYIQHEYQLLG
-181 MNTFAIQMNY
+181 MNTFAIQMGY

-207 ACAIGGGYLS
+207 ICAIGGGYLS

-222 SSTKKLRKD
+222 ASTKKLRKD

-236 QNFSTNE
+236 QSFSTSE

-263 QQIIQMM
+263 QQIIQML

-293 MLWILAV
+293 MLWILALCIV
-300 CIIIIITIFVITF
+300 IIILVFIMTF
-313 TITMPK
+313 ALTMPK

-345 AFNTQKY
+345 AFNTQEY
-352 EEERFN
+352 EEERFD
-358 EANKDITK
+358 EANKAITS

-381 ITFVMNGVTVVI
+381 ITFIMNAITIII

-439 ISAKRIFEVLDTDLS
+439 ISAKRIFEVLDTELS
-454 IVDPL
+454 ITDPK
-459 EPKVL
+459 EPKHL
-464 SDNNQIIFDHVSFK
+464 NDNKQIIFDHVSFK
-478 YPNAQEDVLTD
+478 YPNAQDEVLSD
-489 INFTADPGETIAFI
+489 ISFTVDPGETIAFI

-514 NLIPRFY
+514 NLLPRFY
-521 DVTCG
+521 DVTSG
-526 SITIGGIDI
+526 SITIGGIN
-535 RDIKQE
+535 IKDVSQKE
-541 DLRAKIGYVPQ
+541 LRSRIGYIPQ
-552 KGILFSGDI
+552 KAILFSGDI

-572 SMENINTAIEVS
+572 SMDNINTAIEVS
-584 QSKEFIDN
+584 QSKEFIDS
-592 KPEGIKYSIAQGGT
+592 KKEGLKYNIAQGGT

-626 AIYIFDDSF
+626 DIYIFDDSF
-635 SALDYKTDAALRQAL
+635 SALDYKTDVALRQAL
-650 QKLVDKTNAM
+650 NKLVEQSHAM

-681 EGKMVG
+681 EGKMAG
-687 IGKHEELLE
+687 IGTHEQLLK

-703 IALSQLSK
+703 IALSQLSL
-711 EELA
+711 EELE

>member
-1 MKRILK
+1 MKRIIK

-12 TLAIICVVILVF
+12 TLAIICVIILVF
-24 FQSQSELALPDYMS
+24 FQSQSELALPDRMS

-57 LTKDTYQKVIL
+57 LTADTYQKVIL
-68 LSGDE
+68 LSDDE
-73 NIQEAFE
+73 NISEAFV
-80 KIEVNSNSKL
+80 KVQANSNSKL

-96 LSQEDIYVKKEH
+96 LSIEDIYVRKDNI
-108 VNVDLTDELFIIS
+108 NVDLTDELFIIS
-121 ALNNYAIELP
+121 ALNNYPQDNIY
-131 ANTTIEQLLQDEQ
+131 QLLQDEQ
-144 TKDLIITKI
+144 TKQKIINDI
-153 HEATSNL
+153 HEASSNL
-160 TTENIQQVS
+160 TSDNIKQVA
-169 LMAVKNEYQLLG
+169 LMYIQHEYQLLG
-181 MNTFAIQMNY
+181 MNTFAIQMGY

-207 ACAIGGGYLS
+207 MCAIGGGYLS

-222 SSTKKLRKD
+222 ASTKKLRKD

-236 QNFSTNE
+236 QSFSTSE

-263 QQIIQMM
+263 QQIIQML

-293 MLWILAV
+293 MLWILALCIV
-300 CIIIIITIFVITF
+300 IIILVFIMTF
-313 TITMPK
+313 ALTMPK

-345 AFNTQKY
+345 AFNTQEY
-352 EEERFN
+352 EEERFD
-358 EANKDITK
+358 EANKAITS

-381 ITFVMNGVTVVI
+381 ITFIMNAITIII

-439 ISAKRIFEVLDTDLS
+439 ISAKRIFEVLDTELS
-454 IVDPL
+454 ITDPK
-459 EPKVL
+459 EPKHL
-464 SDNNQIIFDHVSFK
+464 NDNKQIIFDHVSFK
-478 YPNAQEDVLTD
+478 YPNAQDEVLSD
-489 INFTADPGETIAFI
+489 ISFTVDPGETIAFI

-514 NLIPRFY
+514 NLLPRFY
-521 DVTCG
+521 DVTSG
-526 SITIGGIDI
+526 AITIGGIN
-535 RDIKQE
+535 IKDVSQKE
-541 DLRAKIGYVPQ
+541 LRSRIGYIPQ
-552 KGILFSGDI
+552 KAILFSGDI

-572 SMENINTAIEVS
+572 SMDNINTAIEVS
-584 QSKEFIDN
+584 QSKEFIDS
-592 KPEGIKYSIAQGGT
+592 KKEGLKYNIAQGGT

-626 AIYIFDDSF
+626 DIYIFDDSF
-635 SALDYKTDAALRQAL
+635 SALDYKTDVALRQAL
-650 QKLVDKTNAM
+650 NKLVEQSHAM

-681 EGKMVG
+681 EGKMAG
-687 IGKHEELLE
+687 IGTHEQLLK

-703 IALSQLSK
+703 IALSQLSL
-711 EELA
+711 EELE

>member
-1 MKRILK
+1 MKRIIK

-12 TLAIICVVILVF
+12 TLAIICVIILVF
-24 FQSQSELALPDYMS
+24 FQSQSELALPDRMS

-57 LTKDTYQKVIL
+57 LTADTYQKVIL
-68 LSGDE
+68 LSDDE
-73 NIQEAFE
+73 NISDAFV
-80 KIEVNSNSKL
+80 KVQANSNSKL

-96 LSQEDIYVKKEH
+96 LSIEDIYIRKDNI
-108 VNVDLTDELFIIS
+108 NVDLTDELFIIS
-121 ALNNYAIELP
+121 ALNNYPQDNIY
-131 ANTTIEQLLQDEQ
+131 QLLQDEQ
-144 TKDLIITKI
+144 TKQKIINDI
-153 HEATSNL
+153 YEQSSNI
-160 TTENIQQVS
+160 TNDNIKQVA
-169 LMAVKNEYQLLG
+169 LMYIQHEYQLLG
-181 MNTFAIQMNY
+181 MNTFAIQMGY

-207 ACAIGGGYLS
+207 MCAIGGGYLS

-222 SSTKKLRKD
+222 ASTKKLRKD

-236 QNFSTNE
+236 QSFSTSE

-263 QQIIQMM
+263 QQIIQML

-293 MLWILAV
+293 MLWILALCIV
-300 CIIIIITIFVITF
+300 IIILVFIMTF
-313 TITMPK
+313 ALTMPK

-345 AFNTQKY
+345 AFNTQEY
-352 EEERFN
+352 EEERFD
-358 EANKDITK
+358 EANKAITS

-381 ITFVMNGVTVVI
+381 ITFIMNAITIII

-439 ISAKRIFEVLDTDLS
+439 ISAKRIFEVLDTELS
-454 IVDPL
+454 ITDPK
-459 EPKVL
+459 EPKHL
-464 SDNNQIIFDHVSFK
+464 NDNKQIIFDHVSFK
-478 YPNAQEDVLTD
+478 YPNAQDEVLSD
-489 INFTADPGETIAFI
+489 ISFTVDPGESIAFI

-514 NLIPRFY
+514 NLLPRFY
-521 DVTCG
+521 DVTSG
-526 SITIGGIDI
+526 AITIGGIN
-535 RDIKQE
+535 IKDVSQKE
-541 DLRAKIGYVPQ
+541 LRSRIGYIPQ
-552 KGILFSGDI
+552 KAILFSGDI

-572 SMENINTAIEVS
+572 SMDNINTAIEVS
-584 QSKEFIDN
+584 QSKEFIDS
-592 KPEGIKYSIAQGGT
+592 KKEGLKYNIAQGGT

-626 AIYIFDDSF
+626 DIYIFDDSF
-635 SALDYKTDAALRQAL
+635 SALDYKTDVALRQAL
-650 QKLVDKTNAM
+650 NKLVEQSHAM

-681 EGKMVG
+681 EGKMAG
-687 IGKHEELLE
+687 IGTHEQLLK

-703 IALSQLSK
+703 IALSQLSL
-711 EELA
+711 EELE

>member
-1 MKRILK
+1 MKRIIK

-12 TLAIICVVILVF
+12 TLAIICVIILVF
-24 FQSQSELALPDYMS
+24 FQSQSELALPDRMS

-57 LTKDTYQKVIL
+57 LTADTYQKVIL
-68 LSGDE
+68 LSDDE
-73 NIQEAFE
+73 NISEAFDKVE
-80 KIEVNSNSKL
+80 ANSNSKL

-96 LSQEDIYVKKEH
+96 LSIEDIYIRKDNI
-108 VNVDLTDELFIIS
+108 NVDLTDELFIIS
-121 ALNNYAIELP
+121 ALNNYPQDNIY
-131 ANTTIEQLLQDEQ
+131 QLLQDEQ
-144 TKDLIITKI
+144 TKQKIINDI
-153 HEATSNL
+153 HEASSNL
-160 TTENIQQVS
+160 TSDNIKQVA
-169 LMAVKNEYQLLG
+169 LMYIQHEYQLLG
-181 MNTFAIQMNY
+181 MNTFAIQIGY

-207 ACAIGGGYLS
+207 MCAIGGGYLS

-222 SSTKKLRKD
+222 ASTKKLRKD

-236 QNFSTNE
+236 QSFSTSE

-263 QQIIQMM
+263 QQIIQML

-293 MLWILAV
+293 MLWILALCIV
-300 CIIIIITIFVITF
+300 IIILVFIMTF
-313 TITMPK
+313 ALTMPK

-345 AFNTQKY
+345 AFNTQEY
-352 EEERFN
+352 EEERFD
-358 EANKDITK
+358 EANKAITS

-381 ITFVMNGVTVVI
+381 ITFIMNAITVII

-439 ISAKRIFEVLDTDLS
+439 ISAKRIFEVLDTELS
-454 IVDPL
+454 IKDPK
-459 EPKVL
+459 EPKHL
-464 SDNNQIIFDHVSFK
+464 NDNKQIIFDHVSFK
-478 YPNAQEDVLTD
+478 YPNAQDEVLSD
-489 INFTADPGETIAFI
+489 ISFTVDPGETIAFI

-514 NLIPRFY
+514 NLLPRFY
-521 DVTCG
+521 DVTSG
-526 SITIGGIDI
+526 SITIGGIN
-535 RDIKQE
+535 IKDVSQKE
-541 DLRAKIGYVPQ
+541 LRSRIGYIPQ
-552 KGILFSGDI
+552 KAILFSGDI

-572 SMENINTAIEVS
+572 SMDNINTAIEVS
-584 QSKEFIDN
+584 QSKEFIDS
-592 KPEGIKYSIAQGGT
+592 KKEGIKYNIAQGGT

-626 AIYIFDDSF
+626 DIYIFDDSF
-635 SALDYKTDAALRQAL
+635 SALDYKTDVALRQAL
-650 QKLVDKTNAM
+650 NKLVEQSHAM

-681 EGKMVG
+681 EGKMAG
-687 IGKHEELLE
+687 IGTHEQLLK

-703 IALSQLSK
+703 IALSQLSL
-711 EELA
+711 EELE

>member
-1 MKRILK
+1 MKRIIK

-12 TLAIICVVILVF
+12 TLAIICVIILVF
-24 FQSQSELALPDYMS
+24 FQSQSELALPDRMS

-57 LTKDTYQKVIL
+57 LTADTYQKVIL
-68 LSGDE
+68 LSDDE
-73 NIQEAFE
+73 NISEAFDKVE
-80 KIEVNSNSKL
+80 ANSNSKL

-96 LSQEDIYVKKEH
+96 LSIEDIYIRKDNI
-108 VNVDLTDELFIIS
+108 NVDLTDELFIIS
-121 ALNNYAIELP
+121 ALNNYPQDNIY
-131 ANTTIEQLLQDEQ
+131 QLLQDEQ
-144 TKDLIITKI
+144 TKQKIINDI
-153 HEATSNL
+153 YEQSSNL
-160 TTENIQQVS
+160 TNDNIKQVA
-169 LMAVKNEYQLLG
+169 LMYIQHEYQLLG
-181 MNTFAIQMNY
+181 MNTFAIQMGY

-207 ACAIGGGYLS
+207 MCAIGGGYLS

-222 SSTKKLRKD
+222 ASTKKLRKD

-236 QNFSTNE
+236 QSFSTSE

-263 QQIIQMM
+263 QQIIQML

-293 MLWILAV
+293 MLWILALCIV
-300 CIIIIITIFVITF
+300 IIILVFIMTF
-313 TITMPK
+313 ALTMPK

-345 AFNTQKY
+345 AFNTQEY
-352 EEERFN
+352 EEERFD
-358 EANKDITK
+358 EANKAITS

-381 ITFVMNGVTVVI
+381 ITFIMNAITIII

-439 ISAKRIFEVLDTDLS
+439 ISAKRIFEVLDTELS
-454 IVDPL
+454 IKDPK
-459 EPKVL
+459 EPKHL
-464 SDNNQIIFDHVSFK
+464 NDNKQIIFDHVSFK
-478 YPNAQEDVLTD
+478 YPNAQDEVLSD
-489 INFTADPGETIAFI
+489 ISFTVDPGETIAFI

-514 NLIPRFY
+514 NLLPRFY
-521 DVTCG
+521 DVTSG
-526 SITIGGIDI
+526 SITIGGIN
-535 RDIKQE
+535 IKDVSQKE
-541 DLRAKIGYVPQ
+541 LRSRIGYIPQ
-552 KGILFSGDI
+552 KAILFSGDI

-572 SMENINTAIEVS
+572 SMDNINTAIEVS
-584 QSKEFIDN
+584 QSKEFIDS
-592 KPEGIKYSIAQGGT
+592 KKEGLKYNIAQGGT

-626 AIYIFDDSF
+626 DIYIFDDSF
-635 SALDYKTDAALRQAL
+635 SALDYKTDVALRQAL
-650 QKLVDKTNAM
+650 NKLVEQSHAM

-681 EGKMVG
+681 EGKMAG
-687 IGKHEELLE
+687 IGTHEQLLK

-703 IALSQLSK
+703 IALSQLSL
-711 EELA
+711 EELE

>member
-1 MKRILK
+1 MKRIIK

-12 TLAIICVVILVF
+12 TLAIICVIILVF
-24 FQSQSELALPDYMS
+24 FQSQSELALPDRMS

-57 LTKDTYQKVIL
+57 LTADTYQKVIL
-68 LSGDE
+68 LSDDE
-73 NIQEAFE
+73 NISEAFDKVE
-80 KIEVNSNSKL
+80 ANSNSKL

-96 LSQEDIYVKKEH
+96 LSIEDIYIRKDNI
-108 VNVDLTDELFIIS
+108 NVDLTDELFIIS
-121 ALNNYAIELP
+121 ALNNYPQDNIY
-131 ANTTIEQLLQDEQ
+131 QLLQDEQ
-144 TKDLIITKI
+144 TKQKIINDI
-153 HEATSNL
+153 YEQSSNL
-160 TTENIQQVS
+160 TNDNIKQVA
-169 LMAVKNEYQLLG
+169 LMYIQHEYQLLG
-181 MNTFAIQMNY
+181 MNTFAIQIGY

-207 ACAIGGGYLS
+207 MCAIGGGYLS

-222 SSTKKLRKD
+222 ASTKKLRKD

-236 QNFSTNE
+236 QSFSTSE

-263 QQIIQMM
+263 QQIIQML

-293 MLWILAV
+293 MLWILALCIV
-300 CIIIIITIFVITF
+300 IIILVFIMTF
-313 TITMPK
+313 ALTMPK

-345 AFNTQKY
+345 AFNTQEY
-352 EEERFN
+352 EEERFD
-358 EANKDITK
+358 EANKAITS

-381 ITFVMNGVTVVI
+381 ITFIMNAITIII

-439 ISAKRIFEVLDTDLS
+439 ISAKRIFEVLDTELS
-454 IVDPL
+454 ITDPK
-459 EPKVL
+459 EPKHL
-464 SDNNQIIFDHVSFK
+464 NDNKQIIFDHVSFK
-478 YPNAQEDVLTD
+478 YPNAQDEVLSD
-489 INFTADPGETIAFI
+489 ISFTVDPGETIAFI

-514 NLIPRFY
+514 NLLPRFY
-521 DVTCG
+521 DVTSG
-526 SITIGGIDI
+526 AITIGGIN
-535 RDIKQE
+535 IKDVSQKE
-541 DLRAKIGYVPQ
+541 LRSRIGYIPQ
-552 KGILFSGDI
+552 KAILFSGDI

-572 SMENINTAIEVS
+572 SMDNINTAIEVS
-584 QSKEFIDN
+584 QSKEFIDS
-592 KPEGIKYSIAQGGT
+592 KKEGLKYNIAQGGT

-626 AIYIFDDSF
+626 DIYIFDDSF
-635 SALDYKTDAALRQAL
+635 SALDYKTDVALRQAL
-650 QKLVDKTNAM
+650 NKLVEQSHAM

-681 EGKMVG
+681 EGKMAG
-687 IGKHEELLE
+687 IGTHEQLLK

-703 IALSQLSK
+703 IALSQLSL
-711 EELA
+711 EELE

>member
-1 MKRILK
+1 M
-7 YLKPY
+7 Y
-12 TLAIICVVILVF
+12 
-24 FQSQSELALPDYMS
+24 
-38 NIVTYGIQFGGIE
+38 IQ
-51 DTNVMA
+51 
-57 LTKDTYQKVIL
+57 
-68 LSGDE
+68 
-73 NIQEAFE
+73 
-80 KIEVNSNSKL
+80 
-90 IEKYPL
+90 
-96 LSQEDIYVKKEH
+96 H
-108 VNVDLTDELFIIS
+108 
-121 ALNNYAIELP
+121 
-131 ANTTIEQLLQDEQ
+131 
-144 TKDLIITKI
+144 
-153 HEATSNL
+153 
-160 TTENIQQVS
+160 
-169 LMAVKNEYQLLG
+169 EYQLLG
-181 MNTFAIQMNY
+181 MNTFAIQMGY

-207 ACAIGGGYLS
+207 MCAIGGGYLS

-222 SSTKKLRKD
+222 ASTKKLRKD

-236 QNFSTNE
+236 QSFSTSE

-263 QQIIQMM
+263 QQIIQML

-293 MLWILAV
+293 MLWILAL
-300 CIIIIITIFVITF
+300 CIVIILLVFIMTF
-313 TITMPK
+313 ALTMPK

-345 AFNTQKY
+345 AFNTQEY
-352 EEERFN
+352 EEERFD
-358 EANKDITK
+358 EANKAITS

-381 ITFVMNGVTVVI
+381 ITFIMNAITIII

-439 ISAKRIFEVLDTDLS
+439 ISAKRIFEVLDTELS
-454 IVDPL
+454 ITDPK
-459 EPKVL
+459 EPKHL
-464 SDNNQIIFDHVSFK
+464 NDNKQIIFDHVSFK
-478 YPNAQEDVLTD
+478 YPNAQDEVLSD
-489 INFTADPGETIAFI
+489 ISFTVDPGETIAFI

-514 NLIPRFY
+514 NLLPRFY
-521 DVTCG
+521 DVTSG
-526 SITIGGIDI
+526 AITIGGIN
-535 RDIKQE
+535 IKDVSQRE
-541 DLRAKIGYVPQ
+541 LRSRIGYIPQ
-552 KGILFSGDI
+552 KAILFSGDI

-572 SMENINTAIEVS
+572 SMDNINTAIEVS
-584 QSKEFIDN
+584 QSKEFIDS
-592 KPEGIKYSIAQGGT
+592 KKEGLKYNIAKGGT

-626 AIYIFDDSF
+626 DIYIFDDSF
-635 SALDYKTDAALRQAL
+635 SALDYKTDVALRQAL
-650 QKLVDKTNAM
+650 NKLVEQSHAM

-681 EGKMVG
+681 EGKMAG
-687 IGKHEELLE
+687 IGTHEQLLK

-703 IALSQLSK
+703 IALSQLSL
-711 EELA
+711 EELE